1 MEMLLSTKGITIC
14 LFFFVL
20 SLAAAI
26 EIPLS
31 VSQLPTITEQSHTQ
45 VAYPFDEDFTIKCEA
60 RGNPHPTFNWTK
72 DGKPFDL
79 LSDPRIVTSNNSGTF
94 VIQNRGIINN
104 FQGKYRCF
112 ASNVLGTAMS
122 EEIELIVPSVP
133 KFPKEKIEPLDVEHG
148 DSVILHCNPPKGIP
162 PLHIYWMNIDLQHI
176 PQDERVS
183 MSLKGDLYFAN
194 VEENDSRSDYC
205 CFAAFPRLRTIV
217 QKMPMTLKVS
227 RLKHANDSGSPNAA
241 VTKANFIKERKPKLL
256 IPPESAGSSS
266 SVTVIKGGVLLL
278 ECIAEGLPTPHLSWV
293 KVTGNMPK
301 DEPETENFGKILKI
315 DQVSAADE
323 GTYQCTASNPMG
335 RARHEFHVHVE
346 EPPQWLKKPEG
357 GVYSVGT
364 NLVLLCEAIGNPEPS
379 IQWKL
384 NGMPIDSRTF
394 RGRIS
399 TREISLTNLQLQ
411 DSAVFQCEATNKHG
425 TILASANVNVLN
437 IAPLILTSDGE
448 NYATVV
454 GYSAFLHCDIFA
466 SPAADVR
473 WTKDDSIGP
482 LSTFRYELTWLNRN
496 GTWKDPKDPK
506 KGRELHGILYL
517 ACWAANSVGK
527 RAITAN
533 LDIRDATKL
542 VVTPK
547 NPRVLKS
554 HSILLKCQAEYDSH
568 LKHSFKLSWRKDG
581 DELPVNSTEGG
592 RMILDRDTLFISS
605 VLLEDQ
611 GVYTCVG
618 STSLDSATAESRLIV
633 LDVPDP
639 PEDLQ
644 LSENQNRSVRLSW
657 RAGSSHNSPV
667 NESIIEFEEN
677 RWEPGRWQ
685 ELTRIPGDDTT
696 ALLSLAPYVNYQ
708 FRVVSV
714 NAVGRSQPSK
724 PSLRYSTPP
733 AAPDKNPEN
742 IRVEASEPNEMV
754 MKWEP
759 LKPVERNGPGLEYKV
774 SWRQRGV
781 RTDWNE
787 ETVKKHSLTVRNTP
801 TFVPYEIKVQ
811 AVNNLGSGPEPNVT
825 IGYSGEDFPDAAPS
839 GVSVDVVNS
848 TLVKVFWFGIPRDRV
863 RGHLRGYKV
872 SWWKTKSMLDG
883 KRHHPEK
890 HFLTFVGDR
899 NYGMIPGLDPFS
911 EFRLT
916 VLAYN
921 SRGDGPE
928 SSPVVFETPEGVPEQ
943 PRFLRILNF
952 DKDSV
957 TLSWGLP
964 RKANGHLTGYIL
976 QYQIINETHEVGPVS
991 DVSVTNRSTLSWR
1004 LSGLSPSTK
1013 YKFYV
1018 KACTAKGCGKP
1029 VTEEGLTVAQGS
1041 KGTGRI
1047 SDAVKPTQKFHPIEA
1062 LEPGTEYTVR
1072 LVTKNWVDNNSI
1084 FEDVIETR
1092 GRAYAGIYDGISTQG
1107 WFIGLMCAIALLT
1120 LLLLTICFVRRNK
1133 GGKYSVKEK
1142 EDLHPDPEAQSIKDE
1157 IFGEYSDSDEKPLKG
1172 SLQSLNG
1179 DIKAT
1184 ESADSLVDYGEG
1196 EHGMFNE
1203 DGSFIGA
1210 YSGSKEKGSVE
1221 STGSSTATFPLHA

>member
-1 MEMLLSTKGITIC
+1 IWEQSAVNARKMMIVILYLKQAS
-14 LFFFVL
+14 LF
-20 SLAAAI
+20 AA
-26 EIPLS
+26 
-31 VSQLPTITEQSHTQ
+31 LPTITEQSHTQ

-60 RGNPHPTFNWTK
+60 RGNPQPTFNWTK
-72 DGKPFDL
+72 DGKPFNL
-79 LSDPRIVTSNNSGTF
+79 LSDPRIITFNNSGTF
-94 VIQNRGIINN
+94 VIQNHGIISN
-104 FQGKYRCF
+104 FQGKYRCY
-112 ASNVLGTAMS
+112 ASNALGTAMS

-227 RLKHANDSGSPNAA
+227 RCKSVAGSSHPGDSS
-241 VTKANFIKERKPKLL
+241 NFIKERKPKLL

-293 KVTGNMPK
+293 KVTGNLPK
-301 DEPETENFGKILKI
+301 DKSVKENFGKILKI
-315 DQVSAADE
+315 EQVSAADE

-335 RARHEFHVHVE
+335 RTKHEFHVHVE
-346 EPPQWLKKPEG
+346 EPPRWIKEPEG

-364 NLVLLCEAIGNPEPS
+364 NLVLLCEAIGNPEPT

-384 NGMPIDSRTF
+384 NGMPIDTLPTF
-394 RGRIS
+394 K
-399 TREISLTNLQLQ
+399 LQ
-411 DSAVFQCEATNKHG
+411 DSAVYQCEASNKHG

-454 GYSAFLHCDIFA
+454 GYSAFLHCEIFA
-466 SPAADVR
+466 SPASHSQALR
-473 WTKDDSIGP
+473 YELNKNGTLEIKETKKDDSG
-482 LSTFRYELTWLNRN
+482 SY
-496 GTWKDPKDPK
+496 
-506 KGRELHGILYL
+506 
-517 ACWAANSVGK
+517 ACWASNSVGK

-533 LDIRDATKL
+533 LDIRDATKI
-542 VVTPK
+542 VITPK

-554 HSILLKCQAEYDSH
+554 HSILLKCQSEYDSH
-568 LKHSFKLSWRKDG
+568 LKNSFKLSWRKDG
-581 DELPVNSTEGG
+581 DQLPVNSTQDS
-592 RMILDRDTLFISS
+592 RIIVDMDTLFISS
-605 VLLEDQ
+605 VTLEDQ
-611 GVYTCVG
+611 GVYMCVA
-618 STSLDSATAESRLIV
+618 STSLDSVVAESRLIV

-644 LSENQNRSVRLSW
+644 LSEHQNRSVRLSW
-657 RAGSSHNSPV
+657 KAGASHNSPV
-667 NESIIEFEEN
+667 NESQ
-677 RWEPGRWQ
+677 WEPGRWQ
-685 ELTRIPGDDTT
+685 ELTQVPGNDTT
-696 ALLSLAPYVNYQ
+696 ALLTLAPYMNYQ

-724 PSLRYSTPP
+724 PSLRYATPP

-759 LKPVERNGPGLEYKV
+759 LKPTERNGPGLEYKV

-781 RTDWNE
+781 ETDWNE
-787 ETVKKHSLTVRNTP
+787 ELVKKHSLTLRNTP

-811 AVNNLGSGPEPNVT
+811 AVNNLGTGPEPNVT
-825 IGYSGEDFPDAAPS
+825 TGYSGEDTPDAAPS
-839 GVSVDVVNS
+839 GVSVDIVNS

-863 RGHLRGYKV
+863 RGHLKGYKV

-890 HFLTFVGDR
+890 HHLTFVGDR
-899 NYGMIPGLDPFS
+899 NYGMIPGLEPFS

-916 VLAYN
+916 VVAYN
-921 SRGDGPE
+921 SKGDGPE

-943 PRFLRILNF
+943 PRFLKILNF

-964 RKANGHLTGYIL
+964 KKANGHLTGYIL
-976 QYQIINETHEVGPVS
+976 QYQIINETHEIGPLS
-991 DVSVTNRSTLSWR
+991 DISVANRSTLSWR
-1004 LSGLSPSTK
+1004 LSGLSASTK

-1018 KACTAKGCGKP
+1018 KACTAKGCGNP
-1029 VTEEGLTVAQGS
+1029 VTEEGLTMAQG
-1041 KGTGRI
+1041 T
-1047 SDAVKPTQKFHPIEA
+1047 
-1062 LEPGTEYTVR
+1062 
-1072 LVTKNWVDNNSI
+1072 
-1084 FEDVIETR
+1084 
-1092 GRAYAGIYDGISTQG
+1092 YAGIYDGISTQG
-1107 WFIGLMCAIALLT
+1107 WFIGLMCAVALLT

-1172 SLQSLNG
+1172 SLRSING

>member
-1 MEMLLSTKGITIC
+1 MEVLLSTKRITIC
-14 LFFFVL
+14 LIFFAL
-20 SLAAAI
+20 NLAAAI

-31 VSQLPTITEQSHTQ
+31 VAQLPTITEQSSMQ

-60 RGNPHPTFNWTK
+60 KGNPQPTFNWTK
-72 DGKPFDL
+72 DGKPFNL
-79 LSDPRIVTSNNSGTF
+79 LSDRRILTFNNSGTF
-94 VIQNRGIINN
+94 VIQNHGIITN

-112 ASNVLGTAMS
+112 ASNALGTAMS
-122 EEIELIVPSVP
+122 EEMELIVPTVP

-227 RLKHANDSGSPNAA
+227 RFKHANDSGSPSAA

-256 IPPESAGSSS
+256 IPPESSGSSS

-278 ECIAEGLPTPHLSWV
+278 ECIAEGLPTPHLNWV
-293 KVTGNMPK
+293 KITGSLPK
-301 DEPETENFGKILKI
+301 DKPVTENYGKILKI
-315 DQVSAADE
+315 EQVSAADE
-323 GTYQCTASNPMG
+323 GTYQCTASNSVG
-335 RARHEFHVHVE
+335 RVKHEFHVHVE
-346 EPPQWLKKPEG
+346 EPPQWIKEPES

-364 NLVLLCEAIGNPEPS
+364 NLVLLCEAFGNPEPT
-379 IQWKL
+379 IEWKL

-399 TREISLTNLQLQ
+399 ATEISLTNLQIQ
-411 DSAVFQCEATNKHG
+411 DSAVYQCEASNKHG
-425 TILASANVNVLN
+425 RILASANVNVLN

-454 GYSAFLHCDIFA
+454 GYSAFLHCEIFA
-466 SPAADVR
+466 SPAADIR
-473 WTKDDSIGP
+473 WTKDDSVEP
-482 LSTFRYELTWLNRN
+482 LTALRYELNKN
-496 GTWKDPKDPK
+496 GTLEIKDTRKEDS
-506 KGRELHGILYL
+506 GSY

-533 LDIRDATKL
+533 LDIRDATK
-542 VVTPK
+542 VVVSPK
-547 NPRVLKS
+547 NPQVLKS
-554 HSILLKCQAEYDSH
+554 HSILLKCQSEYDSH

-581 DELPVNSTEGG
+581 DELPVSSTDNS
-592 RMILDRDTLFISS
+592 RIIMDMDTLFISS
-605 VLLEDQ
+605 VTLEDQ
-611 GVYTCVG
+611 GVYTCVAR
-618 STSLDSATAESRLIV
+618 TSLDSVTAESQLIV

-644 LSENQNRSVRLSW
+644 LSEHQNRSVRLSW
-657 RAGSSHNSPV
+657 KAGANHNSPV

-677 RWEPGRWQ
+677 RWEPGKWQ
-685 ELTRIPGDDTT
+685 ELSRTT
-696 ALLSLAPYVNYQ
+696 GNETTTVLSLAPYMNYQ
-708 FRVVSV
+708 FRVMSV
-714 NAVGRSQPSK
+714 NAVGRSQASK
-724 PSLRYSTPP
+724 PSLRYATPP

-759 LKPVERNGPGLEYKV
+759 LKPAERNGPGLEYKV
-774 SWRQRGV
+774 SWRQQGV
-781 RTDWNE
+781 EADWNE
-787 ETVKKHSLTVRNTP
+787 EMVKKHSLTLRNTP

-825 IGYSGEDFPDAAPS
+825 TGYSGEDIPDAAPS
-839 GVSVDVVNS
+839 SVSVDTLNS

-872 SWWKTKSMLDG
+872 SWWKTRNMLDG

-899 NYGMIPGLDPFS
+899 NYGMIPGLEPFS
-911 EFRLT
+911 EFHLT

-921 SRGDGPE
+921 AKGDGPE

-943 PRFLRILNF
+943 PRSLRILNF
-952 DKDSV
+952 DKDSI

-976 QYQIINETHEVGPVS
+976 QYQIINETHEIGPLNN
-991 DVSVTNRSTLSWR
+991 VTISNHSMLSWR
-1004 LSGLSPSTK
+1004 LSNLSSSTK

-1018 KACTAKGCGKP
+1018 RACTAKGCGKP
-1029 VTEEGLTVAQGS
+1029 VTEEGLTMAQG
-1041 KGTGRI
+1041 T
-1047 SDAVKPTQKFHPIEA
+1047 
-1062 LEPGTEYTVR
+1062 
-1072 LVTKNWVDNNSI
+1072 
-1084 FEDVIETR
+1084 
-1092 GRAYAGIYDGISTQG
+1092 YAGIYDGISTQG

-1120 LLLLTICFVRRNK
+1120 LLLLTVCFVRRNK

-1172 SLQSLNG
+1172 SHQSING

-1184 ESADSLVDYGEG
+1184 GSADSLVDYGEG

-1221 STGSSTATFPLHA
+1221 SNGSSTATFPLHA

>member
-323 GTYQCTASNPMG
+323 GTYQCMASNPMG
-335 RARHEFHVHVE
+335 RAKHEFHVHVE

-473 WTKDDSIGP
+473 WTKDDSIEP
-482 LSTFRYELTWLNRN
+482 LSTFRYELNKN
-496 GTWKDPKDPK
+496 GTLEIKDTK
-506 KGRELHGILYL
+506 KEDSGSY

-848 TLVKVFWFGIPRDRV
+848 TLVKVFWLGIPRDRV

-991 DVSVTNRSTLSWR
+991 EVSVTNRSTLSWR

-1092 GRAYAGIYDGISTQG
+1092 GRVPQAYAGIYDGISTQG

-1157 IFGEYSDSDEKPLKG
+1157 IFGEYRK
-1172 SLQSLNG
+1172 
-1179 DIKAT
+1179 
-1184 ESADSLVDYGEG
+1184 
-1196 EHGMFNE
+1196 
-1203 DGSFIGA
+1203 
-1210 YSGSKEKGSVE
+1210 
-1221 STGSSTATFPLHA
+1221 

>member
-31 VSQLPTITEQSHTQ
+31 VSQLPTITEQSHAQ

-60 RGNPHPTFNWTK
+60 RGNPQPTFNWTK

-79 LSDPRIVTSNNSGTF
+79 SSDPRIVTSNNSGTF

-183 MSLKGDLYFAN
+183 MSLEGDLYFAN
-194 VEENDSRSDYC
+194 VEESDSRSDYC

-301 DEPETENFGKILKI
+301 DEPETENFGKTLKI
-315 DQVSAADE
+315 DQVTAADE

-335 RARHEFHVHVE
+335 RARHEFHVRVE

-384 NGMPIDSRTF
+384 NGKPIDGRTF

-437 IAPLILTSDGE
+437 IAPLILTPDGE

-473 WTKDDSIGP
+473 WTKDDSIEP
-482 LSTFRYELTWLNRN
+482 LSAFRYELYKN
-496 GTWKDPKDPK
+496 GTLEIRDTK
-506 KGRELHGILYL
+506 KEDSGSY

-527 RAITAN
+527 TAITAN

-592 RMILDRDTLFISS
+592 RIILDRDTLFISS

-611 GVYTCVG
+611 GVYSCVA
-618 STSLDSATAESRLIV
+618 STALDTIEAEAQLIV

-657 RAGSSHNSPV
+657 KAGASHNSPV

-677 RWEPGRWQ
+677 HWEPETWQ
-685 ELTRIPGDDTT
+685 ELIRVPGNDTT
-696 ALLSLAPYVNYQ
+696 ALLPLSPYVNYQ

-724 PSLRYSTPP
+724 PSLRYATPP

-759 LKPVERNGPGLEYKV
+759 LKPTERNGPGLEYKV

-781 RTDWNE
+781 ETDWNE
-787 ETVKKHSLTVRNTP
+787 ELVKKHSLSVRNVP

-811 AVNNLGSGPEPNVT
+811 AVNNLGSGPEPNIT
-825 IGYSGEDFPDAAPS
+825 IGYSGEDVPDAAPS
-839 GVSVDVVNS
+839 GVTVDVVNS
-848 TLVKVFWFGIPRDRV
+848 TLVKVSWFGIPRDRV

-872 SWWKTKSMLDG
+872 NWWKTRSMLDG

-890 HFLTFVGDR
+890 HFLTFVGER
-899 NYGMIPGLDPFS
+899 KYGMIPGLEPFS

-916 VLAYN
+916 VSGFT

-928 SSPVVFETPEGVPEQ
+928 SSSVVFETPEGVPEQ

-964 RKANGHLTGYIL
+964 KKANGHLTGYIL
-976 QYQIINETHEVGPVS
+976 QYQIINETHEVGALS
-991 DVSVTNRSTLSWR
+991 NVSVANRSALSWH
-1004 LSGLSPSTK
+1004 LAGLSPSTK
-1013 YKFYV
+1013 YKFYI
-1018 KACTAKGCGKP
+1018 KACTAKGCGKAA
-1029 VTEEGLTVAQGS
+1029 TEEGLTLAQG
-1041 KGTGRI
+1041 T
-1047 SDAVKPTQKFHPIEA
+1047 
-1062 LEPGTEYTVR
+1062 
-1072 LVTKNWVDNNSI
+1072 
-1084 FEDVIETR
+1084 
-1092 GRAYAGIYDGISTQG
+1092 YAGIYEGISTQG

-1184 ESADSLVDYGEG
+1184 GSADSLVDYGEG

>member
-1 MEMLLSTKGITIC
+1 MKMLLRTKGITIC

-31 VSQLPTITEQSHTQ
+31 VAQLPTITEQSHTQ
-45 VAYPFDEDFTIKCEA
+45 IAYPFDEDFTIKCEA
-60 RGNPHPTFNWTK
+60 RGNPQPAFNWTK
-72 DGKPFDL
+72 DGKPFNL
-79 LSDPRIVTSNNSGTF
+79 LSDPRIVATNNSGTF
-94 VIQNRGIINN
+94 VIQNRGIITN

-217 QKMPMTLKVS
+217 QKMPMMLKVS
-227 RLKHANDSGSPNAA
+227 RFKHANDSGSPNAA
-241 VTKANFIKERKPKLL
+241 VTKANFIKERKPRLL

-293 KVTGNMPK
+293 KVTGNLPR

-315 DQVSAADE
+315 DQVTTADE

-335 RARHEFHVHVE
+335 RAKHEFHVHVE
-346 EPPQWLKKPEG
+346 EPPQWIKKPEG

-364 NLVLLCEAIGNPEPS
+364 NLVLLCEAIGNPEPT

-399 TREISLTNLQLQ
+399 AREISLTNLQLQ
-411 DSAVFQCEATNKHG
+411 DSAVYQCEASNKHG

-448 NYATVV
+448 NYAAVV
-454 GYSAFLHCDIFA
+454 GYSAFLHCEIFA
-466 SPAADVR
+466 SPAADIR
-473 WTKDDSIGP
+473 WTKDDSIEP
-482 LSTFRYELTWLNRN
+482 LSTLRYELNKN
-496 GTWKDPKDPK
+496 GTLEIKETK
-506 KGRELHGILYL
+506 KEDSGSY

-592 RMILDRDTLFISS
+592 RIILDRDTLFISS
-605 VLLEDQ
+605 VTQEDQ
-611 GVYTCVG
+611 GVYMCVAR
-618 STSLDSATAESRLIV
+618 TSLDSVMAESRLIV

-644 LSENQNRSVRLSW
+644 LSENQNRSIRLSW
-657 RAGSSHNSPV
+657 KAGASHNSPV

-685 ELTRIPGDDTT
+685 ELTRVLGNDTT
-696 ALLSLAPYVNYQ
+696 ALLSLAPYTNYQ
-708 FRVVSV
+708 FHVISV

-724 PSLRYSTPP
+724 PSLRYATPP

-759 LKPVERNGPGLEYKV
+759 LKPMERNGPGLEYKV

-781 RTDWNE
+781 EADWNE
-787 ETVKKHSLTVRNTP
+787 EMVKKHSLTLRNTP

-811 AVNNLGSGPEPNVT
+811 AVNNLGSGPEPNIT
-825 IGYSGEDFPDAAPS
+825 IGYSGEDVPDAAPS
-839 GVSVDVVNS
+839 GVSVDIVNS

-899 NYGMIPGLDPFS
+899 NYGMIPGLEPFS

-921 SRGDGPE
+921 SKGDGPE

-964 RKANGHLTGYIL
+964 KKANGHLTGYIL
-976 QYQIINETHEVGPVS
+976 QYQMINETHEIGPLS

-1004 LSGLSPSTK
+1004 LSGLSSSTK

-1018 KACTAKGCGKP
+1018 KACTVKGCGKP
-1029 VTEEGLTVAQGS
+1029 VTEEGLTMAQG
-1041 KGTGRI
+1041 T
-1047 SDAVKPTQKFHPIEA
+1047 
-1062 LEPGTEYTVR
+1062 
-1072 LVTKNWVDNNSI
+1072 
-1084 FEDVIETR
+1084 
-1092 GRAYAGIYDGISTQG
+1092 YAGIYDGISTQG

-1120 LLLLTICFVRRNK
+1120 LLLLTVCFVRRNK

-1172 SLQSLNG
+1172 SLQSING

>member
-1 MEMLLSTKGITIC
+1 MKMRLSTKGITIC

-31 VSQLPTITEQSHTQ
+31 VAQLPTITEQSHTQ

-60 RGNPHPTFNWTK
+60 RGNPQPTFNWTK

-79 LSDPRIVTSNNSGTF
+79 LSDPRIVATNNSGTF
-94 VIQNRGIINN
+94 VIQNRGIITN

-227 RLKHANDSGSPNAA
+227 RFKHANDSGSPNAA
-241 VTKANFIKERKPKLL
+241 VTKANFIKERKPRLL

-278 ECIAEGLPTPHLSWV
+278 ECIAEGLPTPHLNWV
-293 KVTGNMPK
+293 KITGNLPK

-315 DQVSAADE
+315 DHVTTADE

-335 RARHEFHVHVE
+335 RAKHEFHVHVE
-346 EPPQWLKKPEG
+346 EPPQWIKKPQG

-364 NLVLLCEAIGNPEPS
+364 NLVLLCEAIGNPEPT

-384 NGMPIDSRTF
+384 NGMPIDTPDTVWVFAGRTF

-399 TREISLTNLQLQ
+399 AREISLTNLQLQ
-411 DSAVFQCEATNKHG
+411 DSAVYQCEASNKHG

-448 NYATVV
+448 NYAAVV
-454 GYSAFLHCDIFA
+454 GYSAFLHCEIFA
-466 SPAADVR
+466 SPAADIR
-473 WTKDDSIGP
+473 WTKDDSIEP
-482 LSTFRYELTWLNRN
+482 LSTLRYELNKN
-496 GTWKDPKDPK
+496 GTLEIKETK
-506 KGRELHGILYL
+506 KEDSGSY

-581 DELPVNSTEGG
+581 DELPVNSTESG
-592 RMILDRDTLFISS
+592 RVILDRDTLFISS
-605 VLLEDQ
+605 VTQEDQ
-611 GVYTCVG
+611 GVYMCVAR
-618 STSLDSATAESRLIV
+618 TSLDSVMAESWLIV

-657 RAGSSHNSPV
+657 KAGASHNSPV

-685 ELTRIPGDDTT
+685 ELTRVLGNDTT
-696 ALLSLAPYVNYQ
+696 ALLSLAPYMNYQ
-708 FRVVSV
+708 FRVLSV
-714 NAVGRSQPSK
+714 NAVGKSQPSK
-724 PSLRYSTPP
+724 PSLRYATPP

-759 LKPVERNGPGLEYKV
+759 LKPMERNGPGLEYKV
-774 SWRQRGV
+774 SWRQQGV
-781 RTDWNE
+781 EVDWNE
-787 ETVKKHSLTVRNTP
+787 EMVKKHSLTLRNTP

-811 AVNNLGSGPEPNVT
+811 AVNNLGSGPEPNIT
-825 IGYSGEDFPDAAPS
+825 IGYSGEDVPDAAPS
-839 GVSVDVVNS
+839 GVSVDIVNS

-899 NYGMIPGLDPFS
+899 NYGMIPGLEPFS

-921 SRGDGPE
+921 SKGDGPE
-928 SSPVVFETPEGVPEQ
+928 SSSVVFETPEGVPEQ

-964 RKANGHLTGYIL
+964 KKPNGYLTGYIL
-976 QYQIINETHEVGPVS
+976 QYQMINETHEIGPLS

-1004 LSGLSPSTK
+1004 LSGLSSSTK

-1018 KACTAKGCGKP
+1018 KACTVKGCGKP
-1029 VTEEGLTVAQGS
+1029 VTEEGLTMAQG
-1041 KGTGRI
+1041 T
-1047 SDAVKPTQKFHPIEA
+1047 
-1062 LEPGTEYTVR
+1062 
-1072 LVTKNWVDNNSI
+1072 
-1084 FEDVIETR
+1084 
-1092 GRAYAGIYDGISTQG
+1092 YAGIYDGISTQG

-1172 SLQSLNG
+1172 SLQSING

>member
-1 MEMLLSTKGITIC
+1 
-14 LFFFVL
+14 
-20 SLAAAI
+20 
-26 EIPLS
+26 S
-31 VSQLPTITEQSHTQ
+31 VAQLPTITEQSHTQ
-45 VAYPFDEDFTIKCEA
+45 VAYPFDEDFAIKCEA
-60 RGNPHPTFNWTK
+60 RGNPPPIFNWTK

-79 LSDPRIVTSNNSGTF
+79 LSDPRIITFNNSGTF
-94 VIQNRGIINN
+94 VIQNHGIITN
-104 FQGKYRCF
+104 FQGRYRCY

-227 RLKHANDSGSPNAA
+227 RS
-241 VTKANFIKERKPKLL
+241 NFIKERKPKLL

-293 KVTGNMPK
+293 KVTGNLPK
-301 DEPETENFGKILKI
+301 DKPVTENFGKILKI
-315 DQVSAADE
+315 EQVSAADE
-323 GTYQCTASNPMG
+323 GTYQCTASNPVG
-335 RARHEFHVHVE
+335 RAKHEFHVHVE
-346 EPPQWLKKPEG
+346 EPPRWIKEPEG
-357 GVYSVGT
+357 GVYSLGT
-364 NLVLLCEAIGNPEPS
+364 NLVLLCEAIGNPEPT

-399 TREISLTNLQLQ
+399 AREISLTNLQLQ
-411 DSAVFQCEATNKHG
+411 DSAVYQCEASNKHG

-454 GYSAFLHCDIFA
+454 GYSAFLHCEIFA
-466 SPAADVR
+466 SPAADIR
-473 WTKDDSIGP
+473 WTKDDSIEP
-482 LSTFRYELTWLNRN
+482 LSALRYELNKN
-496 GTWKDPKDPK
+496 GTLEIKETK
-506 KGRELHGILYL
+506 KEDSGSY

-533 LDIRDATKL
+533 LDIRDATKIA
-542 VVTPK
+542 VTPK
-547 NPRVLKS
+547 NPQVLKS
-554 HSILLKCQAEYDSH
+554 HSILLKCQSEYDSH
-568 LKHSFKLSWRKDG
+568 LKNSFKLSWRKDG
-581 DELPVNSTEGG
+581 DELPVNST
-592 RMILDRDTLFISS
+592 RDSRIIMDMDTLFISS
-605 VLLEDQ
+605 VMLEDQ
-611 GVYTCVG
+611 GVYTCVA
-618 STSLDSATAESRLIV
+618 STSLDSVTAESRLIV

-644 LSENQNRSVRLSW
+644 LSEHQNRSVRLSW
-657 RAGSSHNSPV
+657 KPGASHNSPI
-667 NESIIEFEEN
+667 NESIIEYEES

-685 ELTRIPGDDTT
+685 ELTRAPGNDTT
-696 ALLSLAPYVNYQ
+696 ALLSLAPYMNYQ
-708 FRVVSV
+708 FRVMSV

-724 PSLRYSTPP
+724 PSLRYATPP

-781 RTDWNE
+781 ETDWNE
-787 ETVKKHSLTVRNTP
+787 ETVKKHSLTLRNTP

-811 AVNNLGSGPEPNVT
+811 AVNNLGAGPEPNIT
-825 IGYSGEDFPDAAPS
+825 TGYSGEDIPDAAPS
-839 GVSVDVVNS
+839 GVSVDIVNS

-863 RGHLRGYKV
+863 RGHLKGYKV

-890 HFLTFVGDR
+890 HFLTFLGDR
-899 NYGMIPGLDPFS
+899 NYGMIPGLEPFS
-911 EFRLT
+911 EFHLT

-921 SRGDGPE
+921 AKGDGPE

-943 PRFLRILNF
+943 PRFLKILNF

-964 RKANGHLTGYIL
+964 KKANGHLTSYIL
-976 QYQIINETHEVGPVS
+976 QYQIINETHEIGPLS

-1004 LSGLSPSTK
+1004 LSGLSSSTK

-1029 VTEEGLTVAQGS
+1029 VTEEGLTMAQGS
-1041 KGTGRI
+1041 KGIGKI
-1047 SDAVKPTQKFHPIEA
+1047 SEAVNPTQKFHPIEA

-1107 WFIGLMCAIALLT
+1107 WFIGLMCAVALLT

-1172 SLQSLNG
+1172 SLQSING

>member
-1 MEMLLSTKGITIC
+1 RVMEMLLSTKGITIC
-14 LFFFVL
+14 LFFFLL

-31 VSQLPTITEQSHTQ
+31 VAQLPTITEQSHTQ
-45 VAYPFDEDFTIKCEA
+45 VAYPFDEDFTVKCEA
-60 RGNPHPTFNWTK
+60 RGNPQPTFNWTK

-79 LSDPRIVTSNNSGTF
+79 LSDPRIVASNNSGTF
-94 VIQNRGIINN
+94 VIQNRGIITN

-227 RLKHANDSGSPNAA
+227 RS
-241 VTKANFIKERKPKLL
+241 NFIKERKPKLL

-293 KVTGNMPK
+293 KVTGNLPK

-315 DQVSAADE
+315 DQVTAADE

-335 RARHEFHVHVE
+335 RAKHEFHVHVE
-346 EPPQWLKKPEG
+346 EPPRWIKEPEG

-364 NLVLLCEAIGNPEPS
+364 NLVLLCEAIGSPEPTT
-379 IQWKL
+379 QWKL

-399 TREISLTNLQLQ
+399 AREISLTNLQLQ
-411 DSAVFQCEATNKHG
+411 DSAVYQCEASNKHG

-454 GYSAFLHCDIFA
+454 GYSAFLHCEIFA
-466 SPAADVR
+466 SPAADIR
-473 WTKDDSIGP
+473 WTKDDSIEP
-482 LSTFRYELTWLNRN
+482 LSTLRYELNKN
-496 GTWKDPKDPK
+496 GTLEIKEAK
-506 KGRELHGILYL
+506 KEDSGSY

-554 HSILLKCQAEYDSH
+554 HSILLKCQSEYDSH

-581 DELPVNSTEGG
+581 DELPVNSTEYG
-592 RMILDRDTLFISS
+592 RIILDRDTLFISS
-605 VLLEDQ
+605 VTLEDQ
-611 GVYTCVG
+611 GVYTCVA
-618 STSLDSATAESRLIV
+618 STSLDSVTAESRLIV
-633 LDVPDP
+633 LDVPAP

-657 RAGSSHNSPV
+657 KAGASHNSPI

-677 RWEPGRWQ
+677 RWEPERWQ
-685 ELTRIPGDDTT
+685 ELTRAPGNDTT
-696 ALLSLAPYVNYQ
+696 ALLSLAPYTNYQ

-724 PSLRYSTPP
+724 PSLRYATPP

-759 LKPVERNGPGLEYKV
+759 LKPMERNGPGLEYKV

-781 RTDWNE
+781 EADWNE
-787 ETVKKHSLTVRNTP
+787 EMVKKHSLTLRNTP

-811 AVNNLGSGPEPNVT
+811 AVNNLGSGPEANVT
-825 IGYSGEDFPDAAPS
+825 IGYSGEDVPDAAPS

-899 NYGMIPGLDPFS
+899 NYGMIPGLEPFS

-921 SRGDGPE
+921 SKGDGPE

-964 RKANGHLTGYIL
+964 KKANGHLTGYIL
-976 QYQIINETHEVGPVS
+976 QYQIINETHEIGPLN
-991 DVSVTNRSTLSWR
+991 DVSITNRSTLSWR
-1004 LSGLSPSTK
+1004 LSGLSSSTK

-1018 KACTAKGCGKP
+1018 KACTVKGCGKP
-1029 VTEEGLTVAQGS
+1029 VTEEGLTMAQGS
-1041 KGTGRI
+1041 KGIGKI
-1047 SDAVKPTQKFHPIEA
+1047 SEAVNPTQKFHPIEA

-1172 SLQSLNG
+1172 SLQSING

>member
-1 MEMLLSTKGITIC
+1 MLLRTKRITIC

-31 VSQLPTITEQSHTQ
+31 VAQLPTITEQSHTQ

-60 RGNPHPTFNWTK
+60 RGNPQPTFNWTK
-72 DGKPFDL
+72 DGKPFNL
-79 LSDPRIVTSNNSGTF
+79 LSDPRIITFNNSGTF
-94 VIQNRGIINN
+94 VIQNHGIITN
-104 FQGKYRCF
+104 FQGKYRCY
-112 ASNVLGTAMS
+112 ASNALGTAMS

-227 RLKHANDSGSPNAA
+227 RFKHANDSGSPNAA

-293 KVTGNMPK
+293 KVTGNLPK
-301 DEPETENFGKILKI
+301 DKPVTENFGKILKI
-315 DQVSAADE
+315 EQVSAADE
-323 GTYQCTASNPMG
+323 GTYQCTASNPVG
-335 RARHEFHVHVE
+335 RAKHEFHVHVE
-346 EPPQWLKKPEG
+346 EPPRWIKEPEG

-364 NLVLLCEAIGNPEPS
+364 NLVLLCEAIGNPEPT

-399 TREISLTNLQLQ
+399 AREISLTNLQLQ
-411 DSAVFQCEATNKHG
+411 DSAVYQCEASNKHG

-454 GYSAFLHCDIFA
+454 GYSAFLHCEIFA
-466 SPAADVR
+466 SPAADIR
-473 WTKDDSIGP
+473 WTKDDSIEP
-482 LSTFRYELTWLNRN
+482 LSALRYELNKN
-496 GTWKDPKDPK
+496 GTLEIKETK
-506 KGRELHGILYL
+506 KEDSGSY

-533 LDIRDATKL
+533 LDIRDATKI

-554 HSILLKCQAEYDSH
+554 HSILLKCQSEYDSH
-568 LKHSFKLSWRKDG
+568 LKNSFKLSWRKDG
-581 DELPVNSTEGG
+581 DQLPVNSTQDS
-592 RMILDRDTLFISS
+592 RIIMDMDTLFIST
-605 VLLEDQ
+605 VTLEDQ
-611 GVYTCVG
+611 GVYTCVA
-618 STSLDSATAESRLIV
+618 STSLDSVAAESRLIV

-644 LSENQNRSVRLSW
+644 LSEHQNRSVRLSW
-657 RAGSSHNSPV
+657 KAGASHNSPV
-667 NESIIEFEEN
+667 NESIIEYEESQ
-677 RWEPGRWQ
+677 WEPGRWQ
-685 ELTRIPGDDTT
+685 ELTRALGNDTT
-696 ALLSLAPYVNYQ
+696 ALLTLAPYMNYQ

-724 PSLRYSTPP
+724 PSLRYATPP

-759 LKPVERNGPGLEYKV
+759 LKPTERNGPGLEYKV
-774 SWRQRGV
+774 SWRQLGV
-781 RTDWNE
+781 ETDWNE
-787 ETVKKHSLTVRNTP
+787 ELVKKHSLTLRNTP

-811 AVNNLGSGPEPNVT
+811 AVNNLGAGPEPNVT
-825 IGYSGEDFPDAAPS
+825 TGYSGEDTPDAAPS
-839 GVSVDVVNS
+839 GVSVDIVNS

-863 RGHLRGYKV
+863 RGHLSGYKV

-899 NYGMIPGLDPFS
+899 NYGMIPGLEPFS

-921 SRGDGPE
+921 SKGDGPE

-943 PRFLRILNF
+943 PRFLKIMNF

-964 RKANGHLTGYIL
+964 KKANGHLTGYIL
-976 QYQIINETHEVGPVS
+976 QYQIINETREVGPLS
-991 DVSVTNRSTLSWR
+991 DISVANRSTLSWR
-1004 LSGLSPSTK
+1004 LSGLSASTK

-1029 VTEEGLTVAQGS
+1029 VTEEGLTMAQG
-1041 KGTGRI
+1041 T
-1047 SDAVKPTQKFHPIEA
+1047 
-1062 LEPGTEYTVR
+1062 
-1072 LVTKNWVDNNSI
+1072 
-1084 FEDVIETR
+1084 
-1092 GRAYAGIYDGISTQG
+1092 YAGIYDGISTQG
-1107 WFIGLMCAIALLT
+1107 WFIGLMCAVALLT
-1120 LLLLTICFVRRNK
+1120 LMLLTVCFVRRNK

-1142 EDLHPDPEAQSIKDE
+1142 EDLNPDPEAQSIKDE

-1172 SLQSLNG
+1172 SLRSING

-1210 YSGSKEKGSVE
+1210 YSGSKEKGLVE
-1221 STGSSTATFPLHA
+1221 STGSCSTATFPLYA

>member
-1 MEMLLSTKGITIC
+1 MEMLLRTKRITIC

-31 VSQLPTITEQSHTQ
+31 VAQLPTITEQSHTQ

-60 RGNPHPTFNWTK
+60 RGNPQPTFNWTK
-72 DGKPFDL
+72 DGKPFNL
-79 LSDPRIVTSNNSGTF
+79 LSDPRIITFNNSGTF
-94 VIQNRGIINN
+94 VIQNHGIITN
-104 FQGKYRCF
+104 FQGKYRCY
-112 ASNVLGTAMS
+112 ASNALGTAMS

-227 RLKHANDSGSPNAA
+227 RFKHANDSGSPNAA

-293 KVTGNMPK
+293 KVTGNLPK
-301 DEPETENFGKILKI
+301 DKPVTENFGKILKI
-315 DQVSAADE
+315 EQVSAADE
-323 GTYQCTASNPMG
+323 GTYQCTASNPVG
-335 RARHEFHVHVE
+335 RAKHEFHVHVE
-346 EPPQWLKKPEG
+346 EPPRWIKEPEG

-364 NLVLLCEAIGNPEPS
+364 NLVLLCEAIGNPEPT

-384 NGMPIDSRTF
+384 NGMPIDSKTF

-399 TREISLTNLQLQ
+399 AREISLTNLQLQ
-411 DSAVFQCEATNKHG
+411 DSAVYQCEASNKHG

-454 GYSAFLHCDIFA
+454 GYSAFLHCEIFA
-466 SPAADVR
+466 SPAADIR
-473 WTKDDSIGP
+473 WTKDDSIEP
-482 LSTFRYELTWLNRN
+482 LSALRYELNKN
-496 GTWKDPKDPK
+496 GTLEIKETK
-506 KGRELHGILYL
+506 KEDSGSY

-533 LDIRDATKL
+533 LDIRDATKI

-554 HSILLKCQAEYDSH
+554 HSILLKCQSEYDSH
-568 LKHSFKLSWRKDG
+568 LKNSFKLSWRKDG
-581 DELPVNSTEGG
+581 DQLPVNSTQDS
-592 RMILDRDTLFISS
+592 RIIMDMDTLFIST
-605 VLLEDQ
+605 VTLEDQ
-611 GVYTCVG
+611 GVYTCVA
-618 STSLDSATAESRLIV
+618 STSLDSVAAESRLIV

-644 LSENQNRSVRLSW
+644 LSEHQNRSVRLSW
-657 RAGSSHNSPV
+657 KAGASHNSPV
-667 NESIIEFEEN
+667 NESIIEYEESQ
-677 RWEPGRWQ
+677 WEPGRWQ
-685 ELTRIPGDDTT
+685 ELTRAPGNDTT
-696 ALLSLAPYVNYQ
+696 ALLTLAPYMNYQ

-724 PSLRYSTPP
+724 PSLRYATPP

-759 LKPVERNGPGLEYKV
+759 LKPTERNGPGLEYKV
-774 SWRQRGV
+774 SWRQLGV
-781 RTDWNE
+781 ETDWNE
-787 ETVKKHSLTVRNTP
+787 ELVKKHSLTLRNTP

-811 AVNNLGSGPEPNVT
+811 AVNNLGAGPEPNVT
-825 IGYSGEDFPDAAPS
+825 TGYSGEDTPDAAPS
-839 GVSVDVVNS
+839 GVSVDIVNS

-863 RGHLRGYKV
+863 RGHLSGYKV

-899 NYGMIPGLDPFS
+899 NYGMIPGLEPFS

-921 SRGDGPE
+921 SKGDGPE

-943 PRFLRILNF
+943 PHFLKIMNF

-964 RKANGHLTGYIL
+964 KKANGHLTGYIL
-976 QYQIINETHEVGPVS
+976 QYQIINETREVGPLS
-991 DVSVTNRSTLSWR
+991 DISVANRSTLSWR
-1004 LSGLSPSTK
+1004 LSGLSASTK

-1029 VTEEGLTVAQGS
+1029 VTEEGLTMAQG
-1041 KGTGRI
+1041 T
-1047 SDAVKPTQKFHPIEA
+1047 
-1062 LEPGTEYTVR
+1062 
-1072 LVTKNWVDNNSI
+1072 
-1084 FEDVIETR
+1084 
-1092 GRAYAGIYDGISTQG
+1092 YAGIYDGISTQG
-1107 WFIGLMCAIALLT
+1107 WFIGLMCAVALLT
-1120 LLLLTICFVRRNK
+1120 LMLLTVCFVRRNK

-1142 EDLHPDPEAQSIKDE
+1142 EDLNPDPEAQSIKDE

-1172 SLQSLNG
+1172 SLRSING

-1210 YSGSKEKGSVE
+1210 YSGSKEKGLVE
-1221 STGSSTATFPLHA
+1221 STGSCSTATFPLYA

>member
-60 RGNPHPTFNWTK
+60 RGNPQPIFNWTK

-79 LSDPRIVTSNNSGTF
+79 SSDPRIVTSNNSGTF

-194 VEENDSRSDYC
+194 VEESDSRSDYC

-293 KVTGNMPK
+293 KITGNMPK
-301 DEPETENFGKILKI
+301 DEPETENFGKMLKI
-315 DQVSAADE
+315 DQVTAADE

-384 NGMPIDSRTF
+384 NGMPIDGRTF

-437 IAPLILTSDGE
+437 IAPLILTPDGE

-473 WTKDDSIGP
+473 WTKDDSIEP
-482 LSTFRYELTWLNRN
+482 LSTFRYELNKN
-496 GTWKDPKDPK
+496 GTLEIRDTK
-506 KGRELHGILYL
+506 KEDSGSY

-592 RMILDRDTLFISS
+592 RIILDRDTLFISS

-611 GVYTCVG
+611 GVYRCVA
-618 STSLDSATAESRLIV
+618 STALDSAEAETQLIV

-657 RAGSSHNSPV
+657 KAGASHNSPV

-677 RWEPGRWQ
+677 RWEPERWQ
-685 ELTRIPGDDTT
+685 ELSRVPGNDTT

-714 NAVGRSQPSK
+714 NAVGRSQPST
-724 PSLRYSTPP
+724 PSLRYATPP

-759 LKPVERNGPGLEYKV
+759 LKPMERNGPGLEYKV

-781 RTDWNE
+781 ETDWNE
-787 ETVKKHSLTVRNTP
+787 ELVKKHSLSVRNVP

-811 AVNNLGSGPEPNVT
+811 AVNNLGSGPEPNIT
-825 IGYSGEDFPDAAPS
+825 IGYSGEDVPDAAPS
-839 GVSVDVVNS
+839 GVSVEVVNS

-872 SWWKTKSMLDG
+872 SWWKTRSMLDG

-899 NYGMIPGLDPFS
+899 NSGMIPGLEPFS

-916 VLAYN
+916 VLAFS

-964 RKANGHLTGYIL
+964 KKANGHLTGYIL
-976 QYQIINETHEVGPVS
+976 QYQIINETHEVGTVS
-991 DVSVTNRSTLSWR
+991 NVSVANRSALSWR
-1004 LSGLSPSTK
+1004 LAGLSPSTK
-1013 YKFYV
+1013 YKFYI
-1018 KACTAKGCGKP
+1018 KACTAKGCGKAA
-1029 VTEEGLTVAQGS
+1029 TEEGLTLAQG
-1041 KGTGRI
+1041 T
-1047 SDAVKPTQKFHPIEA
+1047 
-1062 LEPGTEYTVR
+1062 
-1072 LVTKNWVDNNSI
+1072 
-1084 FEDVIETR
+1084 
-1092 GRAYAGIYDGISTQG
+1092 YAGIYEGISTQG

-1184 ESADSLVDYGEG
+1184 GSADSLVDYGEG

>member
-1 MEMLLSTKGITIC
+1 MEMLLRTKRITIC

-31 VSQLPTITEQSHTQ
+31 VAQLPTITEQSHTQ

-60 RGNPHPTFNWTK
+60 RGNPQPTFNWTK
-72 DGKPFDL
+72 DGKPFNL
-79 LSDPRIVTSNNSGTF
+79 LSDPRIITFNNSGTF
-94 VIQNRGIINN
+94 VIQNHGIITN
-104 FQGKYRCF
+104 FQGKYRCY
-112 ASNVLGTAMS
+112 ASNALGTAMS

-227 RLKHANDSGSPNAA
+227 RS
-241 VTKANFIKERKPKLL
+241 NFIKERKPKLL

-293 KVTGNMPK
+293 KVTGNLPK
-301 DEPETENFGKILKI
+301 DKPVTENFGKILKI
-315 DQVSAADE
+315 EQVSAADE
-323 GTYQCTASNPMG
+323 GTYQCTASNPVG
-335 RARHEFHVHVE
+335 RAKHEFHVHVE
-346 EPPQWLKKPEG
+346 EPPRWIKEPEG

-364 NLVLLCEAIGNPEPS
+364 NLVLLCEAIGNPEPT

-399 TREISLTNLQLQ
+399 AREISLTNLQLQ
-411 DSAVFQCEATNKHG
+411 DSAVYQCEASNKHG

-454 GYSAFLHCDIFA
+454 GYSAFLHCEIFA
-466 SPAADVR
+466 SPAADIR
-473 WTKDDSIGP
+473 WTKDDSIEP
-482 LSTFRYELTWLNRN
+482 LSALRYELNKN
-496 GTWKDPKDPK
+496 GTLEIKETK
-506 KGRELHGILYL
+506 KEDSGSY

-533 LDIRDATKL
+533 LDIRDATKI

-554 HSILLKCQAEYDSH
+554 HSILLKCQSEYDSH
-568 LKHSFKLSWRKDG
+568 LKNSFKLSWRKDG
-581 DELPVNSTEGG
+581 DQLPVNSTQDS
-592 RMILDRDTLFISS
+592 RIIMDMDTLFIST
-605 VLLEDQ
+605 VTLEDQ
-611 GVYTCVG
+611 GVYTCVA
-618 STSLDSATAESRLIV
+618 STSLDSVAAESRLIV

-644 LSENQNRSVRLSW
+644 LSEHQNRSVRLSW
-657 RAGSSHNSPV
+657 KAGASHNSPV
-667 NESIIEFEEN
+667 NESIIEYEESQ
-677 RWEPGRWQ
+677 WEPGRWQ
-685 ELTRIPGDDTT
+685 ELTRAPGNDTT
-696 ALLSLAPYVNYQ
+696 ALLTLAPYMNYQ

-724 PSLRYSTPP
+724 PSLRYATPP

-759 LKPVERNGPGLEYKV
+759 LKPTERNGPGLEYKV
-774 SWRQRGV
+774 SWRQLGV
-781 RTDWNE
+781 ETDWNE
-787 ETVKKHSLTVRNTP
+787 ELVKKHSLTLRNTP

-811 AVNNLGSGPEPNVT
+811 AVNNLGAGPEPNVT
-825 IGYSGEDFPDAAPS
+825 TGYSGEDTPDAAPS
-839 GVSVDVVNS
+839 GVSVDIVNS

-863 RGHLRGYKV
+863 RGHLSGYKV

-899 NYGMIPGLDPFS
+899 NYGMIPGLEPFS

-921 SRGDGPE
+921 SKGDGPE

-943 PRFLRILNF
+943 PHFLKIMNF

-964 RKANGHLTGYIL
+964 KKANGHLTGYIL
-976 QYQIINETHEVGPVS
+976 QYQIINETREVGPLS
-991 DVSVTNRSTLSWR
+991 DISVANRSTLSWR
-1004 LSGLSPSTK
+1004 LSGLSASTK

-1029 VTEEGLTVAQGS
+1029 VTEEGLTMAQGS
-1041 KGTGRI
+1041 KGIGKI
-1047 SDAVKPTQKFHPIEA
+1047 SEAVNPTQKFHPIEA
-1062 LEPGTEYTVR
+1062 LDPGTEYTVR

-1107 WFIGLMCAIALLT
+1107 WFIGLMCAVALLT
-1120 LLLLTICFVRRNK
+1120 LMLLTVCFVRRNK

-1142 EDLHPDPEAQSIKDE
+1142 EDLNPDPEAQSIKDE

-1172 SLQSLNG
+1172 SLRSING

-1210 YSGSKEKGSVE
+1210 YSGSKEKGLVE
-1221 STGSSTATFPLHA
+1221 STGSCSTATFPLYA

>member
-1 MEMLLSTKGITIC
+1 RVMEMLLSTKGITIC

-60 RGNPHPTFNWTK
+60 RGNPQPTFNWTK

-79 LSDPRIVTSNNSGTF
+79 SSDPRIVTSNNSGTF

-122 EEIELIVPSVP
+122 EEIELIVPSIP

-227 RLKHANDSGSPNAA
+227 RS
-241 VTKANFIKERKPKLL
+241 NFIKERKPKLL

-293 KVTGNMPK
+293 KLTGNMPK

-315 DQVSAADE
+315 EHVTAADE
-323 GTYQCTASNPMG
+323 GTYQCTASNLMG

-384 NGMPIDSRTF
+384 NGMPIDGTTF

-473 WTKDDSIGP
+473 WTKDDSIEP
-482 LSTFRYELTWLNRN
+482 LSAFRYELNRN
-496 GTWKDPKDPK
+496 GTLEIKDTK
-506 KGRELHGILYL
+506 KEDSGSY

-592 RMILDRDTLFISS
+592 RIILDRDTLFISS
-605 VLLEDQ
+605 VILEDQ
-611 GVYTCVG
+611 GVYTCVA
-618 STSLDSATAESRLIV
+618 STALDTAKAESQLIV
-633 LDVPDP
+633 LDVPEP

-644 LSENQNRSVRLSW
+644 LSEHQNRSVRLSW
-657 RAGSSHNSPV
+657 KAGATHNSPV
-667 NESIIEFEEN
+667 NESIVEFEEN

-685 ELTRIPGDDTT
+685 ELSRVPGNDTT
-696 ALLSLAPYVNYQ
+696 ALLALAPYVNYQ

-724 PSLRYSTPP
+724 PSLRYATPP

-781 RTDWNE
+781 ESDWNE
-787 ETVKKHSLTVRNTP
+787 ELVKKHSLSVRNVP

-811 AVNNLGSGPEPNVT
+811 AVNHLGSGPEPNVT
-825 IGYSGEDFPDAAPS
+825 IGYSGEDVPDAAPS
-839 GVSVDVVNS
+839 GVSVEVVNS

-872 SWWKTKSMLDG
+872 NWWKTKSMLDG

-899 NYGMIPGLDPFS
+899 NYGMIPGLEPFS
-911 EFRLT
+911 EFHLT
-916 VLAYN
+916 VSAFN

-964 RKANGHLTGYIL
+964 KRANGHLTGYVL
-976 QYQIINETHEVGPVS
+976 QYQIINETLAVGPLS
-991 DVSVTNRSTLSWR
+991 DVSVSNHSWLSWR
-1004 LSGLSPSTK
+1004 LAGLSPSTK

-1018 KACTAKGCGKP
+1018 KACTAKGCGKAA
-1029 VTEEGLTVAQGS
+1029 TEEGLTLPQGG
-1041 KGTGRI
+1041 KGSGKI
-1047 SDAVKPTQKFHPIEA
+1047 ADAVKPTQKFHPSEA

-1184 ESADSLVDYGEG
+1184 GSADSLVDYGEG

>member
-60 RGNPHPTFNWTK
+60 RGNPQPTFNWTK

-79 LSDPRIVTSNNSGTF
+79 SSDPRIVPSNNSGTF

-112 ASNVLGTAMS
+112 ASNLLGTAMS

-194 VEENDSRSDYC
+194 VEESDSRSDYC

-301 DEPETENFGKILKI
+301 DEPETENFGKTLKI
-315 DQVSAADE
+315 DQVTAADE

-346 EPPQWLKKPEG
+346 EPPQWLKKPQG

-384 NGMPIDSRTF
+384 NGMPIDGRTF

-399 TREISLTNLQLQ
+399 TREISLTNLQLR

-425 TILASANVNVLN
+425 TILASANVDVLN
-437 IAPLILTSDGE
+437 IAPLILTPDGE

-473 WTKDDSIGP
+473 WTKDDSIEP
-482 LSTFRYELTWLNRN
+482 LSTFHYDVNKN
-496 GTWKDPKDPK
+496 GTLEIRDTK
-506 KGRELHGILYL
+506 KEDSGSY

-581 DELPVNSTEGG
+581 DELPVNSTGGG
-592 RMILDRDTLFISS
+592 RIILDRDTLFISS

-611 GVYTCVG
+611 GVYRCVA
-618 STSLDSATAESRLIV
+618 STALDATEAEVQLIV

-657 RAGSSHNSPV
+657 TAGASHNSPV

-685 ELTRIPGDDTT
+685 ELSRVPGNDTT

-724 PSLRYSTPP
+724 PSLRYVTPP

-781 RTDWNE
+781 ESDWNE
-787 ETVKKHSLTVRNTP
+787 ELVKKHSLSVRNVP

-825 IGYSGEDFPDAAPS
+825 IGYSGEDVPDAAPS
-839 GVSVDVVNS
+839 GVSVEVVNS

-872 SWWKTKSMLDG
+872 NWWKTKSMLDG

-890 HFLTFVGDR
+890 HFLTFLGDR
-899 NYGMIPGLDPFS
+899 NSGMIPGLEPFS
-911 EFRLT
+911 EFHLT
-916 VLAYN
+916 VLAFN

-964 RKANGHLTGYIL
+964 KKANGHLTGYIL
-976 QYQIINETHEVGPVS
+976 QYQIINETREVGAVS
-991 DVSVTNRSTLSWR
+991 DVSVANRSALSWR
-1004 LSGLSPSTK
+1004 LAGLSPSTK
-1013 YKFYV
+1013 YKFYI
-1018 KACTAKGCGKP
+1018 KACTAKGCGKAA
-1029 VTEEGLTVAQGS
+1029 TEEGLTLAQG
-1041 KGTGRI
+1041 
-1047 SDAVKPTQKFHPIEA
+1047 
-1062 LEPGTEYTVR
+1062 
-1072 LVTKNWVDNNSI
+1072 
-1084 FEDVIETR
+1084 
-1092 GRAYAGIYDGISTQG
+1092 AYAGIYEGISTQG

-1184 ESADSLVDYGEG
+1184 GSADSLVDYGEG

>member
-1 MEMLLSTKGITIC
+1 RVMEMLLSTKRITVC

-20 SLAAAI
+20 SLAADI
-26 EIPLS
+26 EIPSS
-31 VSQLPTITEQSHTQ
+31 VAQLPTITEQSETQ
-45 VAYPFDEDFTIKCEA
+45 VAYPFDENFTIKCEA
-60 RGNPHPTFNWTK
+60 SGNPQPTFNWTK

-79 LSDPRIVTSNNSGTF
+79 SSDPRIITLNNSGTF
-94 VIQNRGIINN
+94 VIQNHGIITS
-104 FQGKYRCF
+104 FQGKYRCY
-112 ASNVLGTAMS
+112 ASNALGTAMS
-122 EEIELIVPSVP
+122 KEIELIVPSVP

-205 CFAAFPRLRTIV
+205 CFAAFPKLRTIV

-227 RLKHANDSGSPNAA
+227 RS
-241 VTKANFIKERKPKLL
+241 NFIKERKPKLL

-266 SVTVIKGGVLLL
+266 SVTVIKGGVLQL

-293 KVTGNMPK
+293 KVTGNLPK
-301 DEPETENFGKILKI
+301 DKPVTDKFGKVLKI
-315 DQVSAADE
+315 ENVSAADE
-323 GTYQCTASNPMG
+323 GTYQCTASNPVG
-335 RARHEFHVHVE
+335 RAKHEFHVHVE
-346 EPPQWLKKPEG
+346 EPPRWIKEPRS
-357 GVYSVGT
+357 GVYSLGE
-364 NLVLLCEAIGNPEPS
+364 NLLLLCKAIGNPEPTV
-379 IQWKL
+379 QWKM

-394 RGRIS
+394 RGRVS
-399 TREISLTNLQLQ
+399 DGEISLTNLQLQ
-411 DSAVFQCEATNKHG
+411 DSAVFHCEASNKHG
-425 TILASANVNVLN
+425 TLLASANVNVLN

-448 NYATVV
+448 NYAAVV
-454 GYSAFLHCDIFA
+454 GYSAFLHCEIFA
-466 SPAADVR
+466 SPAADIR
-473 WTKDDSIGP
+473 WTKDDSIEP
-482 LSTFRYELTWLNRN
+482 LSALRYELNKN
-496 GTWKDPKDPK
+496 GTLEIKETK
-506 KGRELHGILYL
+506 KEDSGSY

-533 LDIRDATKL
+533 LDIRDATKI

-547 NPRVLKS
+547 NPQVLKS
-554 HSILLKCQAEYDSH
+554 HSILLKCQSEYDSH
-568 LKHSFKLSWRKDG
+568 LKNSFKLSWRKDG
-581 DELPVNSTEGG
+581 YELSVSSI
-592 RMILDRDTLFISS
+592 RDSRIIMDMDTLFISN
-605 VLLEDQ
+605 VMLEDQ
-611 GVYTCVG
+611 GVYSCVAT
-618 STSLDSATAESRLIV
+618 TSLDSVTAKTRLIV

-644 LSENQNRSVRLSW
+644 LSEHQNRSVRLSW
-657 RAGSSHNSPV
+657 KAGASHNSPV
-667 NESIIEFEEN
+667 NESIIEFEES

-685 ELTRIPGDDTT
+685 ELARAPGNTT
-696 ALLSLAPYVNYQ
+696 TTLLSLAPYTNYQ

-724 PSLRYSTPP
+724 PSLRFSTPP

-759 LKPVERNGPGLEYKV
+759 LKPMERNGPGLEYRV
-774 SWRQRGV
+774 SWRQQGV
-781 RTDWNE
+781 ETEWNE
-787 ETVKKHSLTVRNTP
+787 EMVKKHSLTLRNTP

-811 AVNNLGSGPEPNVT
+811 AINNLGAGPEPNIT
-825 IGYSGEDFPDAAPS
+825 TGYSGEDIPDAAPS
-839 GVSVDVVNS
+839 GVSVDIVNS

-899 NYGMIPGLDPFS
+899 NYGMIPGLEPFS

-921 SRGDGPE
+921 SKGDGPE
-928 SSPVVFETPEGVPEQ
+928 SAPVVFETPEGVPEQ
-943 PRFLRILNF
+943 PRFLKILNF
-952 DKDSV
+952 DKESV

-964 RKANGHLTGYIL
+964 KRANGHITGYIL
-976 QYQIINETHEVGPVS
+976 QYQIINETHEIGS
-991 DVSVTNRSTLSWR
+991 LMDISVANHTTLSWR
-1004 LSGLSPSTK
+1004 LTDLSPSTK

-1041 KGTGRI
+1041 KGVDKI
-1047 SDAVKPTQKFHPIEA
+1047 SEAVNPTQKFHPIEA

-1120 LLLLTICFVRRNK
+1120 LMLLTICFVRRNK

-1172 SLQSLNG
+1172 SLRSVNG

-1221 STGSSTATFPLHA
+1221 GNGSSTATFPLHA

>member
-301 DEPETENFGKILKI
+301 EEPETENFGKILKI

-384 NGMPIDSRTF
+384 NGMPIDSRAF

-473 WTKDDSIGP
+473 WTKDDSIEP
-482 LSTFRYELTWLNRN
+482 LSTFRYELNKN
-496 GTWKDPKDPK
+496 GTLEIKDTK
-506 KGRELHGILYL
+506 KEDSGSY

-639 PEDLQ
+639 PEELQ

-774 SWRQRGV
+774 SWRQQGV

-811 AVNNLGSGPEPNVT
+811 AVNNLGAGPEPNVT

-872 SWWKTKSMLDG
+872 SWWKTKSLLDG

-928 SSPVVFETPEGVPEQ
+928 SSPMVFETPEGVPEQ

-991 DVSVTNRSTLSWR
+991 EVSITNRSTLSWR
-1004 LSGLSPSTK
+1004 LSGLSPSTR

-1210 YSGSKEKGSVE
+1210 YAGSKEKGSVE

>member
-1 MEMLLSTKGITIC
+1 MEMLLSTRGITIC

-31 VSQLPTITEQSHTQ
+31 VSQLPTIMEQSHTQ

-60 RGNPHPTFNWTK
+60 RGNPQPTFNWTK

-79 LSDPRIVTSNNSGTF
+79 SSDPRIVTSNNSGTF

-112 ASNVLGTAMS
+112 ASNMLGTAMS

-194 VEENDSRSDYC
+194 VEESDSRSDYC

-217 QKMPMTLKVS
+217 QKMPMTLRVS

-315 DQVSAADE
+315 DQVTAADE

-335 RARHEFHVHVE
+335 RAWHEFHVHVE

-384 NGMPIDSRTF
+384 NGMPIDGRTF

-411 DSAVFQCEATNKHG
+411 DSAVFQCEASNKHG

-466 SPAADVR
+466 SPAADIR
-473 WTKDDSIGP
+473 WTKDDSIEP
-482 LSTFRYELTWLNRN
+482 LSAFRYELNKN
-496 GTWKDPKDPK
+496 GTLEIRDTK
-506 KGRELHGILYL
+506 KEDSGSY

-592 RMILDRDTLFISS
+592 RIVLDKDTLFISS

-611 GVYTCVG
+611 GVYMCVA
-618 STSLDSATAESRLIV
+618 STALDTAKAEAQLIV

-657 RAGSSHNSPV
+657 KAGASHNSPV

-677 RWEPGRWQ
+677 HWEPGRWQ
-685 ELTRIPGDDTT
+685 ELSRVPGDDTT

-724 PSLRYSTPP
+724 PSLRYATPP

-759 LKPVERNGPGLEYKV
+759 LKPMERNGPGLEYKV

-781 RTDWNE
+781 ETDWNE
-787 ETVKKHSLTVRNTP
+787 ELVKKHSLSVRNVP

-811 AVNNLGSGPEPNVT
+811 AVNNLGSGPEPNIT
-825 IGYSGEDFPDAAPS
+825 IGYSGEDVPDAAPS
-839 GVSVDVVNS
+839 GVSVEVVNS

-899 NYGMIPGLDPFS
+899 NYGMIPGLEPFS

-916 VLAYN
+916 VLAFN

-952 DKDSV
+952 DQDSV

-964 RKANGHLTGYIL
+964 KKANGHLTGYIL
-976 QYQIINETHEVGPVS
+976 QYQIINETHEVGPLS
-991 DVSVTNRSTLSWR
+991 DVSITNRSTLSWR
-1004 LSGLSPSTK
+1004 LAGLSPSTK
-1013 YKFYV
+1013 YKFYA
-1018 KACTAKGCGKP
+1018 KACTAKGCGKAA
-1029 VTEEGLTVAQGS
+1029 TEEGLTLAQG
-1041 KGTGRI
+1041 T
-1047 SDAVKPTQKFHPIEA
+1047 
-1062 LEPGTEYTVR
+1062 
-1072 LVTKNWVDNNSI
+1072 
-1084 FEDVIETR
+1084 
-1092 GRAYAGIYDGISTQG
+1092 YAGIYDGISTQG

-1184 ESADSLVDYGEG
+1184 GSADSLVDYGEG

>member
-31 VSQLPTITEQSHTQ
+31 VSQLPTITEQSHAQ

-60 RGNPHPTFNWTK
+60 RGNPQPTFNWTK

-79 LSDPRIVTSNNSGTF
+79 SSDPRIVTSNNSGTF

-183 MSLKGDLYFAN
+183 MSLEGDLYFAN
-194 VEENDSRSDYC
+194 VEESDSRSDYC

-301 DEPETENFGKILKI
+301 DEPETENFGKTLKI
-315 DQVSAADE
+315 DQVTAADE

-335 RARHEFHVHVE
+335 RARHEFHVRVE

-384 NGMPIDSRTF
+384 NGKPIDGRTF

-437 IAPLILTSDGE
+437 IAPLILTPDGE

-473 WTKDDSIGP
+473 WTKDDSIEP
-482 LSTFRYELTWLNRN
+482 LSAFRYELYKN
-496 GTWKDPKDPK
+496 GTLEIRDTK
-506 KGRELHGILYL
+506 KEDSGSY

-527 RAITAN
+527 TAITAN

-592 RMILDRDTLFISS
+592 RIILDRDTLFISS

-611 GVYTCVG
+611 GVYSCVA
-618 STSLDSATAESRLIV
+618 STALDTVEAEAQLIV

-657 RAGSSHNSPV
+657 KAGASHNSPV

-677 RWEPGRWQ
+677 HWEPETWQ
-685 ELTRIPGDDTT
+685 ELIRVPGNDTT
-696 ALLSLAPYVNYQ
+696 ALLPLSPYVNYQ

-724 PSLRYSTPP
+724 PSLRYATPP

-759 LKPVERNGPGLEYKV
+759 LKPTERNGPGLEYKV

-781 RTDWNE
+781 ETDWNE
-787 ETVKKHSLTVRNTP
+787 ELVKKHSLSVRNVP

-811 AVNNLGSGPEPNVT
+811 AVNNLGSGPEPNIT
-825 IGYSGEDFPDAAPS
+825 IGYSGEDVPDAAPS
-839 GVSVDVVNS
+839 GVTVDVVNS
-848 TLVKVFWFGIPRDRV
+848 TLVKVSWFGIPRDRV

-872 SWWKTKSMLDG
+872 NWWKTRSMLDG

-890 HFLTFVGDR
+890 HFLTFVGER
-899 NYGMIPGLDPFS
+899 KYGMIPGLEPFS

-916 VLAYN
+916 VSGFT

-928 SSPVVFETPEGVPEQ
+928 SSSVVFETPEGVPEQ

-964 RKANGHLTGYIL
+964 KKANGHLTGYIL
-976 QYQIINETHEVGPVS
+976 QYQIINETHEVGALS
-991 DVSVTNRSTLSWR
+991 NVSVANRSALSWH
-1004 LSGLSPSTK
+1004 LAGLSPSTK
-1013 YKFYV
+1013 YKFYI
-1018 KACTAKGCGKP
+1018 KACTAKGCGKAA
-1029 VTEEGLTVAQGS
+1029 TEEGLTLAQG
-1041 KGTGRI
+1041 T
-1047 SDAVKPTQKFHPIEA
+1047 
-1062 LEPGTEYTVR
+1062 
-1072 LVTKNWVDNNSI
+1072 
-1084 FEDVIETR
+1084 
-1092 GRAYAGIYDGISTQG
+1092 YAGIYEGISTQG

-1184 ESADSLVDYGEG
+1184 GSADSLVDYGEG

>member
-79 LSDPRIVTSNNSGTF
+79 SSDPRIVTSNNSGTF

-227 RLKHANDSGSPNAA
+227 RS
-241 VTKANFIKERKPKLL
+241 NFIKERKPKLL

-473 WTKDDSIGP
+473 WTKDDSIEP
-482 LSTFRYELTWLNRN
+482 LSTFRYELNKN
-496 GTWKDPKDPK
+496 GTLEIKDTK
-506 KGRELHGILYL
+506 KEDSGSY

-618 STSLDSATAESRLIV
+618 STSLDSATAEAQLIV

-657 RAGSSHNSPV
+657 RAGSNHNSPV

-872 SWWKTKSMLDG
+872 SWWKTKNMLDG

-911 EFRLT
+911 EFHLT

-952 DKDSV
+952 DEDSV

-1018 KACTAKGCGKP
+1018 KACTAQGCGKP
-1029 VTEEGLTVAQGS
+1029 VTEEGLTMAQGS

>member
-79 LSDPRIVTSNNSGTF
+79 SSDPRIVTSNNSGTF

-473 WTKDDSIGP
+473 WTKDDSIEP
-482 LSTFRYELTWLNRN
+482 LSTFRYELNKN
-496 GTWKDPKDPK
+496 GTLEIKDTK
-506 KGRELHGILYL
+506 KEDSGSY

-618 STSLDSATAESRLIV
+618 STSLDSATAEAQLIV

-657 RAGSSHNSPV
+657 RAGSNHNSPV

-872 SWWKTKSMLDG
+872 SWWKTKNMLDG

-911 EFRLT
+911 EFHLT

-952 DKDSV
+952 DEDSV

-1018 KACTAKGCGKP
+1018 KACTAQGCGKP
-1029 VTEEGLTVAQGS
+1029 VTEEGLTMAQGS

-1092 GRAYAGIYDGISTQG
+1092 GRVPQAYAGIYDGISTQG

>member
-79 LSDPRIVTSNNSGTF
+79 SSDPRIVTSNNSGTF

-473 WTKDDSIGP
+473 WTKDDSIEP
-482 LSTFRYELTWLNRN
+482 LSTFRYELNKN
-496 GTWKDPKDPK
+496 GTLEIKDTK
-506 KGRELHGILYL
+506 KEDSGSY

-618 STSLDSATAESRLIV
+618 STSLDSATAEAQLIV

-657 RAGSSHNSPV
+657 RAGSNHNSPV

-872 SWWKTKSMLDG
+872 SWWKTKNMLDG

-911 EFRLT
+911 EFHLT

-952 DKDSV
+952 DEDSV

-1018 KACTAKGCGKP
+1018 KACTAQGCGKP
-1029 VTEEGLTVAQGS
+1029 VTEEGLTMAQGS

-1092 GRAYAGIYDGISTQG
+1092 GRVPQAYAGIYDGISTQG

-1157 IFGEYSDSDEKPLKG
+1157 IFGEYRK
-1172 SLQSLNG
+1172 
-1179 DIKAT
+1179 
-1184 ESADSLVDYGEG
+1184 
-1196 EHGMFNE
+1196 
-1203 DGSFIGA
+1203 
-1210 YSGSKEKGSVE
+1210 
-1221 STGSSTATFPLHA
+1221 

>member
-20 SLAAAI
+20 TLAAAI

-31 VSQLPTITEQSHTQ
+31 VVQLPTITEQSHTQ

-60 RGNPHPTFNWTK
+60 RGNPQPTFNWTK

-79 LSDPRIVTSNNSGTF
+79 LSDPRIVASNNSGTF
-94 VIQNRGIINN
+94 VIQNRGIITN

-227 RLKHANDSGSPNAA
+227 RS
-241 VTKANFIKERKPKLL
+241 NFIKERKPKLL

-293 KVTGNMPK
+293 KVTGNLPK

-315 DQVSAADE
+315 DQVTTADE

-335 RARHEFHVHVE
+335 RAKHEFHVHVE
-346 EPPQWLKKPEG
+346 EPPRWIKEPEG
-357 GVYSVGT
+357 GVYSIGT
-364 NLVLLCEAIGNPEPS
+364 NLVLLCEAIGNPEPT

-399 TREISLTNLQLQ
+399 AREISLTNLQLQ
-411 DSAVFQCEATNKHG
+411 DSAVYQCEASNKHG

-454 GYSAFLHCDIFA
+454 GYSAFLHCEIFA
-466 SPAADVR
+466 SPAADIR
-473 WTKDDSIGP
+473 WTKDDSIEP
-482 LSTFRYELTWLNRN
+482 LSTLRYELNKN
-496 GTWKDPKDPK
+496 GTLEIKETKKDDS
-506 KGRELHGILYL
+506 GSY

-554 HSILLKCQAEYDSH
+554 HSILLKCQSEYDSH

-592 RMILDRDTLFISS
+592 RIILDRDTLFVSS
-605 VLLEDQ
+605 VTLEDQ
-611 GVYTCVG
+611 GVYRCVA
-618 STSLDSATAESRLIV
+618 STSLDSVTAESQLIV

-639 PEDLQ
+639 PEDLR
-644 LSENQNRSVRLSW
+644 LSEHQNRSVRLSW
-657 RAGSSHNSPV
+657 KAGASHNSPV

-685 ELTRIPGDDTT
+685 ELTRVPGNDTT

-724 PSLRYSTPP
+724 PSLRYATPP

-781 RTDWNE
+781 EADWNE
-787 ETVKKHSLTVRNTP
+787 ETVKKHSLTLRNTP

-825 IGYSGEDFPDAAPS
+825 IGYSGEDVPDAAPS
-839 GVSVDVVNS
+839 GVSVDIVNS

-899 NYGMIPGLDPFS
+899 NYGMIPGLEPFS

-921 SRGDGPE
+921 AKGDGPE

-964 RKANGHLTGYIL
+964 KKANGHLTGYIL
-976 QYQIINETHEVGPVS
+976 QYQIINETHEIGPLN
-991 DVSVTNRSTLSWR
+991 DISVTNRSTLSWR
-1004 LSGLSPSTK
+1004 LSGLSSSTK

-1018 KACTAKGCGKP
+1018 KACTVKGCGKP
-1029 VTEEGLTVAQGS
+1029 VTEEGLTMAQGS
-1041 KGTGRI
+1041 KGIGKI
-1047 SDAVKPTQKFHPIEA
+1047 PEAVNPTQKFHPIEA

-1172 SLQSLNG
+1172 SLQSING

>member
-1 MEMLLSTKGITIC
+1 MEMLLHTKRITIC

-31 VSQLPTITEQSHTQ
+31 VAQLPTITEQSHTQ

-60 RGNPHPTFNWTK
+60 RGNPQPTFNWTK
-72 DGKPFDL
+72 DGKPFNL
-79 LSDPRIVTSNNSGTF
+79 LSDPRIITFNNSGTF
-94 VIQNRGIINN
+94 VIQNHGIITN
-104 FQGKYRCF
+104 FQGKYRCY

-227 RLKHANDSGSPNAA
+227 RFKHANDSGSPNAA

-293 KVTGNMPK
+293 KVTGNLPK
-301 DEPETENFGKILKI
+301 DKPVTENFGKILKI
-315 DQVSAADE
+315 EQVSAADE
-323 GTYQCTASNPMG
+323 GTYQCTASNPVG
-335 RARHEFHVHVE
+335 RAKHEFHVHVE
-346 EPPQWLKKPEG
+346 EPPRWIKEPEG

-364 NLVLLCEAIGNPEPS
+364 NLVLLCEAIGNPEPT

-399 TREISLTNLQLQ
+399 AREISLTNLQLQ
-411 DSAVFQCEATNKHG
+411 DSAVYQCEASNKHG

-454 GYSAFLHCDIFA
+454 GYSAFLHCEIFA
-466 SPAADVR
+466 SPAADIR
-473 WTKDDSIGP
+473 WTKDDSIEP
-482 LSTFRYELTWLNRN
+482 LSALRYELNKN
-496 GTWKDPKDPK
+496 GTLEIKETK
-506 KGRELHGILYL
+506 KEDSGSY

-533 LDIRDATKL
+533 LDIRDATKI

-554 HSILLKCQAEYDSH
+554 HSILLKCQSEYDSH
-568 LKHSFKLSWRKDG
+568 LKNSFKLSWRKDG
-581 DELPVNSTEGG
+581 DQLPVNSTQDS
-592 RMILDRDTLFISS
+592 RIIMDMDTLFIST
-605 VLLEDQ
+605 VTLEDQ
-611 GVYTCVG
+611 GVYTCVA
-618 STSLDSATAESRLIV
+618 STSLDSVAAESRLIV

-644 LSENQNRSVRLSW
+644 LSEHQNRSVRLSW
-657 RAGSSHNSPV
+657 KAGASHNSPV
-667 NESIIEFEEN
+667 NESIIEYEESQ
-677 RWEPGRWQ
+677 WEPGRWQ
-685 ELTRIPGDDTT
+685 ELTRAPGNDTT
-696 ALLSLAPYVNYQ
+696 ALLTLAPYMNYQ

-724 PSLRYSTPP
+724 PSLRYATPP

-759 LKPVERNGPGLEYKV
+759 LKPTERNGPGLEYKV

-781 RTDWNE
+781 ETDWNE
-787 ETVKKHSLTVRNTP
+787 ELVKKHSLTLRNTP

-811 AVNNLGSGPEPNVT
+811 AVNNLGAGPEPNVT
-825 IGYSGEDFPDAAPS
+825 TGYSGEDTPDAAPS
-839 GVSVDVVNS
+839 GVSVDIVNS

-863 RGHLRGYKV
+863 RGHLSGYKV

-899 NYGMIPGLDPFS
+899 NYGMIPGLEPFS

-921 SRGDGPE
+921 SKGDGPE

-943 PRFLRILNF
+943 PRFLKILNF

-964 RKANGHLTGYIL
+964 KKANGHLTGYIL
-976 QYQIINETHEVGPVS
+976 QYQIINETHEIGPLS
-991 DVSVTNRSTLSWR
+991 DISVANRSTLSWR
-1004 LSGLSPSTK
+1004 LSGLSASTK

-1029 VTEEGLTVAQGS
+1029 VTEEGLTMAQG
-1041 KGTGRI
+1041 T
-1047 SDAVKPTQKFHPIEA
+1047 
-1062 LEPGTEYTVR
+1062 
-1072 LVTKNWVDNNSI
+1072 
-1084 FEDVIETR
+1084 
-1092 GRAYAGIYDGISTQG
+1092 YAGIYDGISTQG
-1107 WFIGLMCAIALLT
+1107 WFIGLMCAVALLT

-1133 GGKYSVKEK
+1133 GGKYSV
-1142 EDLHPDPEAQSIKDE
+1142 
-1157 IFGEYSDSDEKPLKG
+1157 
-1172 SLQSLNG
+1172 
-1179 DIKAT
+1179 
-1184 ESADSLVDYGEG
+1184 
-1196 EHGMFNE
+1196 
-1203 DGSFIGA
+1203 
-1210 YSGSKEKGSVE
+1210 
-1221 STGSSTATFPLHA
+1221 TAMKSR

>member
-1 MEMLLSTKGITIC
+1 MLLSTKGITIC

-31 VSQLPTITEQSHTQ
+31 VVQLPTITEQSHTQ

-60 RGNPHPTFNWTK
+60 RGNPQPTFNWTK

-79 LSDPRIVTSNNSGTF
+79 LSDPRIVASNNSGTF
-94 VIQNRGIINN
+94 VIQNRGIITN

-122 EEIELIVPSVP
+122 KEIELIVPSVP

-227 RLKHANDSGSPNAA
+227 RFKHANDSGSPNAA

-293 KVTGNMPK
+293 KVTGNLPR

-315 DQVSAADE
+315 DQVTAADE

-335 RARHEFHVHVE
+335 RAKHEFHVHVE
-346 EPPQWLKKPEG
+346 EPPRWIKEPEG

-364 NLVLLCEAIGNPEPS
+364 NLVLLCEAIGNPEPT

-384 NGMPIDSRTF
+384 NGMPIDGRTF

-399 TREISLTNLQLQ
+399 AREVSLTNLQLQ
-411 DSAVFQCEATNKHG
+411 DSAVYQCEASNKHG
-425 TILASANVNVLN
+425 TILANANVNVLN

-454 GYSAFLHCDIFA
+454 GYSAFLHCEIFA
-466 SPAADVR
+466 SPAADIR
-473 WTKDDSIGP
+473 WTKDDSIEP
-482 LSTFRYELTWLNRN
+482 LSTLRYELNKN
-496 GTWKDPKDPK
+496 GTLEIKETK
-506 KGRELHGILYL
+506 KEDSGSY

-554 HSILLKCQAEYDSH
+554 HSILLKCQSEYDSH

-581 DELPVNSTEGG
+581 DGLPVNSTEDG
-592 RMILDRDTLFISS
+592 RIILDRDTLFISS
-605 VLLEDQ
+605 VTLEDQ
-611 GVYTCVG
+611 GVYTCVA
-618 STSLDSATAESRLIV
+618 STSLDSVTAESQLIV

-657 RAGSSHNSPV
+657 QAGASHNSPV

-685 ELTRIPGDDTT
+685 ELTRAPGNDTT
-696 ALLSLAPYVNYQ
+696 ALLSLAPYMNYQ

-724 PSLRYSTPP
+724 PSLRYATPP

-781 RTDWNE
+781 EADWNE
-787 ETVKKHSLTVRNTP
+787 EMVKKHSLTLRNTP

-811 AVNNLGSGPEPNVT
+811 AVNNLGSGPEPNIT
-825 IGYSGEDFPDAAPS
+825 IGYSGEDVPDAAPS
-839 GVSVDVVNS
+839 GLSVDAVNS
-848 TLVKVFWFGIPRDRV
+848 TVVKVFWFGIPRDRV

-899 NYGMIPGLDPFS
+899 NYGMIPGLEPFS

-921 SRGDGPE
+921 ARGDGPE
-928 SSPVVFETPEGVPEQ
+928 SSPFVFETPEGVPEQ

-964 RKANGHLTGYIL
+964 KKANGHLTGYVL
-976 QYQIINETHEVGPVS
+976 QYQIINETHEIGPLNN
-991 DVSVTNRSTLSWR
+991 VSVTNRSTLGWR
-1004 LSGLSPSTK
+1004 LSGLSPNTK

-1018 KACTAKGCGKP
+1018 KACTVKGCGKP
-1029 VTEEGLTVAQGS
+1029 VTEEGLTMAQG
-1041 KGTGRI
+1041 T
-1047 SDAVKPTQKFHPIEA
+1047 
-1062 LEPGTEYTVR
+1062 
-1072 LVTKNWVDNNSI
+1072 
-1084 FEDVIETR
+1084 
-1092 GRAYAGIYDGISTQG
+1092 YAGIYDGISTQG

-1120 LLLLTICFVRRNK
+1120 LLLLTVCFVRRNK

-1172 SLQSLNG
+1172 SLQSING

>member
-1 MEMLLSTKGITIC
+1 MEMLLSTKRITIC

-20 SLAAAI
+20 NLAAAI

-31 VSQLPTITEQSHTQ
+31 VAQLPTITEQSNAQ
-45 VAYPFDEDFTIKCEA
+45 IAYPFDEDFTIKCEA
-60 RGNPHPTFNWTK
+60 KGNPQPIFNWTK

-79 LSDPRIVTSNNSGTF
+79 LSDPRILTFNNSGTF
-94 VIQNRGIINN
+94 VIQNHGIITN
-104 FQGKYRCF
+104 FQGKYRCY
-112 ASNVLGTAMS
+112 ASNALGTAMS

-227 RLKHANDSGSPNAA
+227 LKHANDSGSPNAA

-256 IPPESAGSSS
+256 IPPESSGSSS

-278 ECIAEGLPTPHLSWV
+278 ECIAEGLPTPHLNWV
-293 KVTGNMPK
+293 KVTGSLPK
-301 DEPETENFGKILKI
+301 DRPVTENYGKILKI
-315 DQVSAADE
+315 EQVSAADE
-323 GTYQCTASNPMG
+323 GTYQCTASNSVG
-335 RARHEFHVHVE
+335 RVKHEFHVHVE
-346 EPPQWLKKPEG
+346 EPPQWIKEPEG

-364 NLVLLCEAIGNPEPS
+364 NLVLLCEAFGNPEPTVE
-379 IQWKL
+379 WKL

-399 TREISLTNLQLQ
+399 AREISLTNLQLQ
-411 DSAVFQCEATNKHG
+411 DSAVYQCEASNKHG

-454 GYSAFLHCDIFA
+454 GYSAFLHCEIFA
-466 SPAADVR
+466 SPVADIR
-473 WTKDDSIGP
+473 WTKDDSIEP
-482 LSTFRYELTWLNRN
+482 LSALRYELNKN
-496 GTWKDPKDPK
+496 GTLEI
-506 KGRELHGILYL
+506 KGTRKEDAGSY

-554 HSILLKCQAEYDSH
+554 HSVLLKCQSEYDSH

-581 DELPVNSTEGG
+581 GELPVNSTEYG
-592 RMILDRDTLFISS
+592 RIIVDMDTLFISS
-605 VLLEDQ
+605 VTLEDQ
-611 GVYTCVG
+611 GVYTCAA
-618 STSLDSATAESRLIV
+618 STSLDSVTAESQLIV

-657 RAGSSHNSPV
+657 KAGASHNSP
-667 NESIIEFEEN
+667 SIIEFEES
-677 RWEPGRWQ
+677 RWEPGKWQ
-685 ELTRIPGDDTT
+685 ELTRTAGNETT
-696 ALLSLAPYVNYQ
+696 AILSLAPYMNYQ
-708 FRVVSV
+708 FRVISV
-714 NAVGRSQPSK
+714 NAVGRSRASK
-724 PSLRYSTPP
+724 PSLRYATPP

-742 IRVEASEPNEMV
+742 IRIEASEPNEMV

-759 LKPVERNGPGLEYKV
+759 LKPAERNGPGLEYKV
-774 SWRQRGV
+774 SWRQQGV
-781 RTDWNE
+781 EADWNE
-787 ETVKKHSLTVRNTP
+787 EMVKKHSLTLRNTP

-825 IGYSGEDFPDAAPS
+825 TGYSGEDIPDAAPS
-839 GVSVDVVNS
+839 SVSVDTVNS

-899 NYGMIPGLDPFS
+899 NYGMIPGLEPFS

-921 SRGDGPE
+921 AKGDGPE

-964 RKANGHLTGYIL
+964 KKANGHLTGYVL
-976 QYQIINETHEVGPVS
+976 QYQIINETHEIGPLN
-991 DVSVTNRSTLSWR
+991 DVSITNHSTLSWR
-1004 LSGLSPSTK
+1004 LSNLSSSTK

-1018 KACTAKGCGKP
+1018 RACTVKGCGKP
-1029 VTEEGLTVAQGS
+1029 VTEEGLTMAQG
-1041 KGTGRI
+1041 T
-1047 SDAVKPTQKFHPIEA
+1047 
-1062 LEPGTEYTVR
+1062 
-1072 LVTKNWVDNNSI
+1072 
-1084 FEDVIETR
+1084 
-1092 GRAYAGIYDGISTQG
+1092 YAGIYDGISTQG

-1120 LLLLTICFVRRNK
+1120 LLLLTVCFVRRNK

-1172 SLQSLNG
+1172 SLQSING

>member
-1 MEMLLSTKGITIC
+1 RVMEMLLSTKRITTC

-31 VSQLPTITEQSHTQ
+31 VVQLPTITEQSHTQ
-45 VAYPFDEDFTIKCEA
+45 VAYPFDEDFTIQCEA
-60 RGNPHPTFNWTK
+60 RGNPQPTFNWTK

-79 LSDPRIVTSNNSGTF
+79 LSDPRIVASNNSGTF
-94 VIQNRGIINN
+94 VIQNRGIITN
-104 FQGKYRCF
+104 FQGKYRCY
-112 ASNVLGTAMS
+112 ASNMLGTAMS
-122 EEIELIVPSVP
+122 EEIELVVPSVP

-227 RLKHANDSGSPNAA
+227 RS
-241 VTKANFIKERKPKLL
+241 NFIKERKPKLL
-256 IPPESAGSSS
+256 IPPESAGRSS

-293 KVTGNMPK
+293 KITGNLPK
-301 DEPETENFGKILKI
+301 EEPETENFGKILKI
-315 DQVSAADE
+315 DQVTAADE
-323 GTYQCTASNPMG
+323 GTYECTASNPMG
-335 RARHEFHVHVE
+335 RVKHEFRVHVE
-346 EPPQWLKKPEG
+346 EPPRWIKEPEG

-364 NLVLLCEAIGNPEPS
+364 NLVLLCEAIGNPQPT
-379 IQWKL
+379 IQWRM
-384 NGMPIDSRTF
+384 NGMPLDSRTF
-394 RGRIS
+394 RGRIFG
-399 TREISLTNLQLQ
+399 REISLTNLQLQ
-411 DSAVFQCEATNKHG
+411 DSAVYQCEASNKHG

-454 GYSAFLHCDIFA
+454 GYSAFLHCEIFA
-466 SPAADVR
+466 SPAADIT
-473 WTKDDSIGP
+473 WTKDDSIEP
-482 LSTFRYELTWLNRN
+482 LSTARYELNKN
-496 GTWKDPKDPK
+496 GTLEIKETK
-506 KGRELHGILYL
+506 KEDSGSYT
-517 ACWAANSVGK
+517 CWASNSVGK

-533 LDIRDATKL
+533 LDIRDATKI

-554 HSILLKCQAEYDSH
+554 HSILLKCQSEYDSH

-581 DELPVNSTEGG
+581 EELPVNSTEDG
-592 RMILDRDTLFISS
+592 RIILDRDTLFISS
-605 VLLEDQ
+605 VTLEDQ
-611 GVYTCVG
+611 GVYTCVA
-618 STSLDSATAESRLIV
+618 STSLDRVTADSQLIV

-657 RAGSSHNSPV
+657 KAGATHNSPI

-677 RWEPGRWQ
+677 HWEPGRWQ
-685 ELTRIPGDDTT
+685 ELTRAPGNDTT
-696 ALLSLAPYVNYQ
+696 ALLSLSPYMNYQ

-724 PSLRYSTPP
+724 PSLRYATPP

-781 RTDWNE
+781 EVDWNE
-787 ETVKKHSLTVRNTP
+787 EMVKKHSLTLRNTP

-825 IGYSGEDFPDAAPS
+825 IGYSGEDTPDAAPS

-863 RGHLRGYKV
+863 RGHLKGYKV

-899 NYGMIPGLDPFS
+899 NYGMIPGLEPFS

-921 SRGDGPE
+921 AKGDGPE

-957 TLSWGLP
+957 TVSWGLP
-964 RKANGHLTGYIL
+964 KKANGHLTGYIL
-976 QYQIINETHEVGPVS
+976 QYQIINETHEIGPLN
-991 DVSVTNRSTLSWR
+991 DISVTNRSTLSWR
-1004 LSGLSPSTK
+1004 LSGLSSSTK

-1018 KACTAKGCGKP
+1018 KACTVKGCGKP
-1029 VTEEGLTVAQGS
+1029 VTEEGLTLAQGS
-1041 KGTGRI
+1041 KGIGKI
-1047 SDAVKPTQKFHPIEA
+1047 SEAVNPTQKFHPIEG

-1157 IFGEYSDSDEKPLKG
+1157 IFGEYSDSDEKPLKS
-1172 SLQSLNG
+1172 SLRSMNG

>member
-1 MEMLLSTKGITIC
+1 RVMEMLLSTKGITIC

-20 SLAAAI
+20 NLAAAI

-31 VSQLPTITEQSHTQ
+31 VAQLPTITEQSHTQ

-60 RGNPHPTFNWTK
+60 RGNPQPTFNWTK

-79 LSDPRIVTSNNSGTF
+79 LSDPRIVASNNSGTF
-94 VIQNRGIINN
+94 VIQNRGIITN
-104 FQGKYRCF
+104 FQGKYRCY

-227 RLKHANDSGSPNAA
+227 RS
-241 VTKANFIKERKPKLL
+241 NFIKERKPKLL

-293 KVTGNMPK
+293 KVTGNLPK

-315 DQVSAADE
+315 DQVTAADE

-335 RARHEFHVHVE
+335 RAKHEFHVHVE
-346 EPPQWLKKPEG
+346 EPPRWIKEPEG

-364 NLVLLCEAIGNPEPS
+364 NLVLLCEAIGNPEPT

-399 TREISLTNLQLQ
+399 AREVSLTNLQLH
-411 DSAVFQCEATNKHG
+411 DSAVYQCEASNKHG

-454 GYSAFLHCDIFA
+454 GYSAFLHCEIFA
-466 SPAADVR
+466 SPAADIR
-473 WTKDDSIGP
+473 WTKDDSIEP
-482 LSTFRYELTWLNRN
+482 LSTLHYELNKN
-496 GTWKDPKDPK
+496 GTLEIKETK
-506 KGRELHGILYL
+506 KEDSGSY

-554 HSILLKCQAEYDSH
+554 HSILLKCQSEYDSH

-581 DELPVNSTEGG
+581 DKLPIKSTEDG
-592 RMILDRDTLFISS
+592 RIILDRDTLFISS
-605 VLLEDQ
+605 VTLEDQ
-611 GVYTCVG
+611 GVYTCVA
-618 STSLDSATAESRLIV
+618 STSLDSVTAEAQLIV
-633 LDVPDP
+633 LDAPDP

-657 RAGSSHNSPV
+657 KAGASHNSPV

-685 ELTRIPGDDTT
+685 ELTRAPGNDTT
-696 ALLSLAPYVNYQ
+696 ALLSLAPYMNYQ

-724 PSLRYSTPP
+724 PSLRYATPP

-781 RTDWNE
+781 EADWNE
-787 ETVKKHSLTVRNTP
+787 ETVKKHSLTLRNTP

-825 IGYSGEDFPDAAPS
+825 IGYSGEDVPDAAPS
-839 GVSVDVVNS
+839 GVSVDIVNS

-899 NYGMIPGLDPFS
+899 NYGMIPGLEPFS
-911 EFRLT
+911 EFHLS

-921 SRGDGPE
+921 AKGDGPE

-964 RKANGHLTGYIL
+964 KKANGHLTGYIL
-976 QYQIINETHEVGPVS
+976 QYQIINETHEIGPLN

-1004 LSGLSPSTK
+1004 LSGLSSSTK

-1018 KACTAKGCGKP
+1018 KACTVKGCGKP
-1029 VTEEGLTVAQGS
+1029 VTEEGLTMAQGS
-1041 KGTGRI
+1041 KGIGKI
-1047 SDAVKPTQKFHPIEA
+1047 SEAVKPTQKFHPIEA
-1062 LEPGTEYTVR
+1062 LGPGTEYTVR

-1107 WFIGLMCAIALLT
+1107 WFIGLMCAVALLT

-1172 SLQSLNG
+1172 SLQSING

>member
-1 MEMLLSTKGITIC
+1 MEMLLSTKRITIC

-20 SLAAAI
+20 NLAAAI

-31 VSQLPTITEQSHTQ
+31 VAQLPTITEQSNAQ
-45 VAYPFDEDFTIKCEA
+45 IAYPFDEDFTIKCEA
-60 RGNPHPTFNWTK
+60 KGNPQPIFNWTK

-79 LSDPRIVTSNNSGTF
+79 LSDPRILTFNNSGTF
-94 VIQNRGIINN
+94 VIQNHGIITN
-104 FQGKYRCF
+104 FQGKYRCY
-112 ASNVLGTAMS
+112 ASNALGTAMS

-227 RLKHANDSGSPNAA
+227 RS
-241 VTKANFIKERKPKLL
+241 NFIKERKPKLL
-256 IPPESAGSSS
+256 IPPESSGSSS

-278 ECIAEGLPTPHLSWV
+278 ECIAEGLPTPHLNWV
-293 KVTGNMPK
+293 KVTGSLPK
-301 DEPETENFGKILKI
+301 DRPVTENYGKILKI
-315 DQVSAADE
+315 EQVSAADE
-323 GTYQCTASNPMG
+323 GTYQCTASNSVG
-335 RARHEFHVHVE
+335 RVKHEFHVHVE
-346 EPPQWLKKPEG
+346 EPPQWIKEPEG

-364 NLVLLCEAIGNPEPS
+364 NLVLLCEAFGNPEPTVE
-379 IQWKL
+379 WKL
-384 NGMPIDSRTF
+384 NGMPIDSETF

-399 TREISLTNLQLQ
+399 AREISLTNLQLQ
-411 DSAVFQCEATNKHG
+411 DSAVYQCEASNKHG

-454 GYSAFLHCDIFA
+454 GYSAFLHCEIFA
-466 SPAADVR
+466 SPVADIR
-473 WTKDDSIGP
+473 WTKDDSIEP
-482 LSTFRYELTWLNRN
+482 LSALRYELNKN
-496 GTWKDPKDPK
+496 GTLEI
-506 KGRELHGILYL
+506 KGTRKEDAGSY

-554 HSILLKCQAEYDSH
+554 HSVLLKCQSEYDSH

-581 DELPVNSTEGG
+581 GELPVNSTEYG
-592 RMILDRDTLFISS
+592 RIIVDMDTLFISS
-605 VLLEDQ
+605 VTLEDQ
-611 GVYTCVG
+611 GVYTCAA
-618 STSLDSATAESRLIV
+618 STSLDSVTAESQLIV

-657 RAGSSHNSPV
+657 KAGASHNSP
-667 NESIIEFEEN
+667 SIIEFEES
-677 RWEPGRWQ
+677 RWEPGKWQ
-685 ELTRIPGDDTT
+685 ELTRTAGNETT
-696 ALLSLAPYVNYQ
+696 AILSLAPYMNYQ
-708 FRVVSV
+708 FRVISV
-714 NAVGRSQPSK
+714 NAVGRSRASK
-724 PSLRYSTPP
+724 PSLRYATPP

-742 IRVEASEPNEMV
+742 IRIEASEPNEMV

-759 LKPVERNGPGLEYKV
+759 LKPAERNGPGLEYKV
-774 SWRQRGV
+774 SWRQQGV
-781 RTDWNE
+781 EADWNE
-787 ETVKKHSLTVRNTP
+787 EMVKKHSLTLRNTP

-825 IGYSGEDFPDAAPS
+825 TGYSGEDIPDAAPS
-839 GVSVDVVNS
+839 SVSVDTVNS

-899 NYGMIPGLDPFS
+899 NYGMIPGLEPFS

-921 SRGDGPE
+921 AKGDGPE

-964 RKANGHLTGYIL
+964 KKANGHLTGYVL
-976 QYQIINETHEVGPVS
+976 QYQIINETHEIGPLN
-991 DVSVTNRSTLSWR
+991 DVSITNHSTLSWR
-1004 LSGLSPSTK
+1004 LSNLSSSTK

-1018 KACTAKGCGKP
+1018 RACTVKGCGKP
-1029 VTEEGLTVAQGS
+1029 VTEEGLTMAQGS
-1041 KGTGRI
+1041 KGIGKI
-1047 SDAVKPTQKFHPIEA
+1047 SEAVNPTQKFHPIEA

-1120 LLLLTICFVRRNK
+1120 LLLLTVCFVRRNK

-1172 SLQSLNG
+1172 SLQSING

>member
-1 MEMLLSTKGITIC
+1 RVMEMLLSTKGITIC

-20 SLAAAI
+20 SLAAAT

-31 VSQLPTITEQSHTQ
+31 VAQLPTITEQSHTQ
-45 VAYPFDEDFTIKCEA
+45 IAYPFDEDFTIKCEA
-60 RGNPHPTFNWTK
+60 RGNPQPTFNWTK

-79 LSDPRIVTSNNSGTF
+79 LSDPRIVASNNSGTF
-94 VIQNRGIINN
+94 VIQNRGIITN
-104 FQGKYRCF
+104 FQGKYRCY

-227 RLKHANDSGSPNAA
+227 RS
-241 VTKANFIKERKPKLL
+241 NFIKERKPKLL

-293 KVTGNMPK
+293 KVTGNLPK

-315 DQVSAADE
+315 DQVTAADE

-335 RARHEFHVHVE
+335 RAKHEFHVHVE
-346 EPPQWLKKPEG
+346 EPPRWIKEPEG

-399 TREISLTNLQLQ
+399 AREISLTNLQLH
-411 DSAVFQCEATNKHG
+411 DSAVYQCEASNKHG

-454 GYSAFLHCDIFA
+454 GYSAFLHCEIFA
-466 SPAADVR
+466 SPAADIR
-473 WTKDDSIGP
+473 WTKDDSIEP
-482 LSTFRYELTWLNRN
+482 LSTLRYELNKN
-496 GTWKDPKDPK
+496 GTLEIKETK
-506 KGRELHGILYL
+506 KEDSGSY

-554 HSILLKCQAEYDSH
+554 HSILLKCQSEYDSH

-581 DELPVNSTEGG
+581 DKLPVKSTEDG
-592 RMILDRDTLFISS
+592 RIILDRDTLFISS
-605 VLLEDQ
+605 VTLEDQ
-611 GVYTCVG
+611 GVYTCMA
-618 STSLDSATAESRLIV
+618 STSLDSVTAESQLIV

-657 RAGSSHNSPV
+657 KAGASHNSPV

-685 ELTRIPGDDTT
+685 ELTRAPGNDTT
-696 ALLSLAPYVNYQ
+696 ALLSLAPYMNYQ

-724 PSLRYSTPP
+724 PSLRYATPP

-759 LKPVERNGPGLEYKV
+759 LKPAERNGPGLEYKV

-781 RTDWNE
+781 EADWNE
-787 ETVKKHSLTVRNTP
+787 EMVKKHSLTLRNTP

-825 IGYSGEDFPDAAPS
+825 IGYSGEDVPDAAPS
-839 GVSVDVVNS
+839 GVSVDIVNS

-899 NYGMIPGLDPFS
+899 NYGMIPGLEPFS
-911 EFRLT
+911 EFRLS

-921 SRGDGPE
+921 GKGDGPE

-964 RKANGHLTGYIL
+964 KKANGHLTGYVL
-976 QYQIINETHEVGPVS
+976 QYQIINETHEIGPLN

-1004 LSGLSPSTK
+1004 LSGLSSSTK

-1018 KACTAKGCGKP
+1018 KACTVKGCGKP
-1029 VTEEGLTVAQGS
+1029 VTEEGLTMAQGS
-1041 KGTGRI
+1041 KGIGKI
-1047 SDAVKPTQKFHPIEA
+1047 SEAVKPTQKFHPIEA

-1172 SLQSLNG
+1172 SLQSING

>member
-1 MEMLLSTKGITIC
+1 REMEMLLSTKGITIC

-31 VSQLPTITEQSHTQ
+31 VAQLPTITEQSHTQ

-60 RGNPHPTFNWTK
+60 RGNPQPTFNWTK

-79 LSDPRIVTSNNSGTF
+79 LSDPRIVASNNSGTF
-94 VIQNRGIINN
+94 VIQNRGIITN

-227 RLKHANDSGSPNAA
+227 RS
-241 VTKANFIKERKPKLL
+241 NFIKERKPKLL

-293 KVTGNMPK
+293 KVTGNLPR

-315 DQVSAADE
+315 DQVTAADE

-335 RARHEFHVHVE
+335 RAKHEFHVHVE
-346 EPPQWLKKPEG
+346 EPPRWIKEPEG

-364 NLVLLCEAIGNPEPS
+364 NLVLLCEAIGNPEPT
-379 IQWKL
+379 IHWKM

-399 TREISLTNLQLQ
+399 AREISLTNLQLQ
-411 DSAVFQCEATNKHG
+411 DSAVYQCEASNKHG

-454 GYSAFLHCDIFA
+454 GSSAFLHCDIFA

-473 WTKDDSIGP
+473 WTKDDSIEP
-482 LSTFRYELTWLNRN
+482 LSTQRYELNEN
-496 GTWKDPKDPK
+496 GTLEIKETQKEDS
-506 KGRELHGILYL
+506 GSY

-533 LDIRDATKL
+533 LDIRDATKV

-554 HSILLKCQAEYDSH
+554 HPILLKCQSEYDSH

-581 DELPVNSTEGG
+581 DELPVNSTEDG
-592 RMILDRDTLFISS
+592 RIILNRDTLFISS
-605 VLLEDQ
+605 VTREDQ
-611 GVYTCVG
+611 GIYTCVAR
-618 STSLDSATAESRLIV
+618 TSLDSTTAQSQLIV

-657 RAGSSHNSPV
+657 KAGASHNSPI

-685 ELTRIPGDDTT
+685 ELTRVPGNDTT
-696 ALLSLAPYVNYQ
+696 TLLSLAPYVNYQ
-708 FRVVSV
+708 FRVISV

-724 PSLRYSTPP
+724 ASLRYATPP

-781 RTDWNE
+781 EADWNE
-787 ETVKKHSLTVRNTP
+787 ELVKKHSLTLRNTP

-825 IGYSGEDFPDAAPS
+825 IGYSGEDVPDAAPS
-839 GVSVDVVNS
+839 GVSVDIVNS
-848 TLVKVFWFGIPRDRV
+848 TLAKVFWLGIPRDRV

-899 NYGMIPGLDPFS
+899 NYGMIPGLEPFS
-911 EFRLT
+911 EFHLT

-921 SRGDGPE
+921 AKGDGPE

-952 DKDSV
+952 DKDSL

-964 RKANGHLTGYIL
+964 KKANGHLIGYIL
-976 QYQIINETHEVGPVS
+976 QYQIINETHEVGPLNDIHVA
-991 DVSVTNRSTLSWR
+991 NRSTLSWR
-1004 LSGLSPSTK
+1004 FAGLSSSTK

-1018 KACTAKGCGKP
+1018 KACTVKGCGKP
-1029 VTEEGLTVAQGS
+1029 VTEEGLTMAQGS
-1041 KGTGRI
+1041 KGIGKI
-1047 SDAVKPTQKFHPIEA
+1047 SEAVKPTQKFHPIEA

>member
-31 VSQLPTITEQSHTQ
+31 VAQLPTITEQSRTQ

-60 RGNPHPTFNWTK
+60 RGNPQPTFNWTK

-79 LSDPRIVTSNNSGTF
+79 LSDPRIVASNNSGTF
-94 VIQNRGIINN
+94 VIQNRGIITN

-112 ASNVLGTAMS
+112 ASNMLGTAMS

-227 RLKHANDSGSPNAA
+227 RFKHANDSGSPNAA

-293 KVTGNMPK
+293 KVTGNLPK

-315 DQVSAADE
+315 DQVTAADE

-335 RARHEFHVHVE
+335 RAKHEFHVHVE
-346 EPPQWLKKPEG
+346 EPPRWIKEPKG

-364 NLVLLCEAIGNPEPS
+364 NLVLLCEAIGNPEPT

-399 TREISLTNLQLQ
+399 AREISLTNLQLQ
-411 DSAVFQCEATNKHG
+411 DSAVYQCEASNKHG
-425 TILASANVNVLN
+425 TILASANVDVLN

-454 GYSAFLHCDIFA
+454 GYSAFLHCEIFA
-466 SPAADVR
+466 SPAADIR
-473 WTKDDSIGP
+473 WTKDDSIEP
-482 LSTFRYELTWLNRN
+482 LSTLRYELNKN
-496 GTWKDPKDPK
+496 GTLEIKETK
-506 KGRELHGILYL
+506 KEDSGSY

-542 VVTPK
+542 LVTPK

-554 HSILLKCQAEYDSH
+554 HSILLKCQSEYDSH

-581 DELPVNSTEGG
+581 DELPVNSTGDG
-592 RMILDRDTLFISS
+592 RIILDRDTLFISS
-605 VLLEDQ
+605 VTLEDQ
-611 GVYTCVG
+611 GVYTCVA
-618 STSLDSATAESRLIV
+618 STSLDSVTAESQLVV

-639 PEDLQ
+639 PEDLR

-657 RAGSSHNSPV
+657 KAGASHNSPI

-685 ELTRIPGDDTT
+685 ELTRAPGNDTT
-696 ALLSLAPYVNYQ
+696 VLLSLAPYMNYQ
-708 FRVVSV
+708 FRVISV

-724 PSLRYSTPP
+724 ASLRYATPP

-759 LKPVERNGPGLEYKV
+759 LKPAERSGPGLEYKV

-781 RTDWNE
+781 EADWNE
-787 ETVKKHSLTVRNTP
+787 EMVKKHSLTLRNTP

-825 IGYSGEDFPDAAPS
+825 IGYSGEDVPDAAPA
-839 GVSVDVVNS
+839 GVSVDIVNS

-872 SWWKTKSMLDG
+872 SWWKTKSLLDG
-883 KRHHPEK
+883 KRHHPER

-899 NYGMIPGLDPFS
+899 NYGMIPGLEPFS

-921 SRGDGPE
+921 GKGDGPE
-928 SSPVVFETPEGVPEQ
+928 SSPVVFETPEGVPGQ
-943 PRFLRILNF
+943 PLFLRILNF

-964 RKANGHLTGYIL
+964 KKANGHLTGYIL
-976 QYQIINETHEVGPVS
+976 QYQIINETHEIGPLN

-1004 LSGLSPSTK
+1004 LSGLSSSTK

-1018 KACTAKGCGKP
+1018 KACTVKGCGKP
-1029 VTEEGLTVAQGS
+1029 VTEEGLTMAQGS
-1041 KGTGRI
+1041 KGIGKI
-1047 SDAVKPTQKFHPIEA
+1047 SEAVNPTQKFHPIEA

-1107 WFIGLMCAIALLT
+1107 WFIGLMCAIAMLT

-1172 SLQSLNG
+1172 SLQSING